1 MRSGGRPGAA
11 GVSRVKPAPAPASR
25 GRCPPVRGARAGE
38 QRRGARPSPSG
49 WPAPR
54 RGAGLLLPRSLEA
67 AFVSPAEDSGTEG
80 RGSGRAEEPGRGGP
94 GPRVVALCGAE
105 MDVGKLGGGSSER
118 GASRSPAASA
128 GAGEEREEASS
139 PAGRGRRGDAG
150 WRCATCTGTSS
161 SAKQFNGP
169 DSSRTAFCS
178 CEANGCSAGS
188 FMRQSKV
195 NSEQL
200 NWSQSHRDLMMMIQE
215 MKRCLPEEK
224 RSSSKPSTI
233 NALNYALQCVQQIQD
248 LPHLTLD
255 FTKKMIKAL
264 NDRRVFQTDV
274 MTYSIEEL
282 VAVASEHTPKNTD
295 TFVAVFSLLSGRI
308 MHISEQ
314 AASILN
320 CKKKVLDSS
329 RFVELLVPQDVSV
342 FYTHTDQSHLPL
354 WNVESQ
360 TASLY
365 EYAQVKSFFCRIR
378 GGKDQEQ
385 ETCCYPF
392 RITPYL
398 VHVCTS
404 VHVDAE
410 SCCLALAEKIHSGYE
425 APRIPMDKRIFT
437 TTHTPGC
444 VFLEIDDRA
453 VPLLG
458 YLPQDLIG
466 TSILMYLHP
475 EDRPLMI
482 AIHRKILKFAGQP
495 PFEHLPIRFCT
506 QNGDYVILDTSW
518 SSFVNPW
525 SRKVVFI
532 IGRHKVRTSPLNEDV
547 FAARSK
553 ETSSVEKEIRELQG
567 QIYKLLLQP
576 VHSNV
581 SSGYGSLGSNGSYEH
596 YISIASSSDSN
607 GNCAEEIQEPMTLQQ
622 VCADVNRIKNLGQQ
636 LYIASRSKPQ
646 NGNEQAVSS
655 EMLGG
660 KRHTASCF
668 LQTLR
673 SDSTE
678 EPGNSFYDDSK
689 KTPHVPS
696 YQQINCVDSIIRYL
710 ESCNIPALK
719 RKCKSSANTSSSSSE
734 DDKQVQQSQQEVEA
748 LEDTAILSAVNSQT
762 TISADRE
769 ETLKDQA
776 TAGMVGAP
784 LADLTLSNKA
794 PSVVSVTS
802 QCSYSSTIVHVPH
815 PESVTTMEDA
825 TVGSEQ
831 IELLP
836 VNAQSLTV
844 VPEDLKPVGLTK
856 ETLSAHTQKEEQ
868 NYVDKFRQ
876 RILLSPFRTYLQQ
889 GSRSNNRHS
898 CGQGDSPSKQMSP
911 ASCKKG
917 KHGKFKRQKPQ
928 RQSSDS
934 HSSSK
939 NRNSLPCEK
948 RTIQKQSFSPSEV
961 SYLSSSSMNVLPPMG
976 LPVYSDPVSNFPASS
991 VGEELALHSLTPES
1005 MPSSQLCCEAQSCP
1019 ALYPPNVGTFMAV
1032 FFQSFPMCAQM
1043 PQYVFLPSPQYVY
1056 PPSSYPCTTLPPA
1069 PPPPAPSPIA
1079 LHSVDQPFPA
1089 SSVTSMEDQQEGQRD
1104 QALLLSSSRSSSPL
1118 QLNLLQEELPKPME
1132 LSISTA
1138 VKARAEAKCDNDPE
1152 DSGNSASH
1160 CASGEFTDHSLYEDS
1175 QSGTGSAASGSGSAL
1190 SGSLGSGSNETSGC
1204 GTGSGK
1210 SSKYFASN
1218 DSSEA
1223 SKEEKNQEPEGK
1235 GTAHKSK
1242 HESAW
1247 VMMDHTPERVLM
1259 TYQMPNRV
1267 KEEVLKED
1275 LEKLTVMRKQ
1285 QPWFTD
1291 GQKKELAEVH
1301 TWIRTQT
1308 VPLQISTQGC
1318 VTCDI
1323 REASCG
1329 AAMADD
1335 NMENKGKSP
1344 PLLQH

>member
-1 MRSGGRPGAA
+1 
-11 GVSRVKPAPAPASR
+11 
-25 GRCPPVRGARAGE
+25 
-38 QRRGARPSPSG
+38 
-49 WPAPR
+49 
-54 RGAGLLLPRSLEA
+54 
-67 AFVSPAEDSGTEG
+67 
-80 RGSGRAEEPGRGGP
+80 
-94 GPRVVALCGAE
+94 
-105 MDVGKLGGGSSER
+105 
-118 GASRSPAASA
+118 
-128 GAGEEREEASS
+128 
-139 PAGRGRRGDAG
+139 
-150 WRCATCTGTSS
+150 
-161 SAKQFNGP
+161 
-169 DSSRTAFCS
+169 
-178 CEANGCSAGS
+178 
-188 FMRQSKV
+188 
-195 NSEQL
+195 
-200 NWSQSHRDLMMMIQE
+200 MMMIQE

-233 NALNYALQCVQQIQD
+233 SALNYALQCVQQVQANN
-248 LPHLTLD
+248 D
-255 FTKKMIKAL
+255 FFQAL
-264 NDRRVFQTDV
+264 NNRRVFQTDV

-295 TFVAVFSLLSGRI
+295 TFVAVFSLLSGR
-308 MHISEQ
+308 MVHISEQ

-354 WNVESQ
+354 WNMETQ
-360 TASLY
+360 AASLY

-378 GGKDQEQ
+378 GGKGQDQE
-385 ETCCYPF
+385 TRCYPF

-398 VHVCTS
+398 VHVCAS
-404 VHVDAE
+404 VHMDAE

-425 APRIPMDKRIFT
+425 GKSRDSTPRIPMDKRIFT

-482 AIHRKILKFAGQP
+482 ALHRKILKFAGQP

-553 ETSSVEKEIRELQG
+553 EMNSVEKEVRELQG

-596 YISIASSSDSN
+596 YISIASSSDSS
-607 GNCAEEIQEPMTLQQ
+607 GNCTEEITEPMTLQQ

-646 NGNEQAVSS
+646 NGNEPAVSS
-655 EMLGG
+655 EVLGG
-660 KRHTASCF
+660 KRHAASCF
-668 LQTLR
+668 LQSLR

-678 EPGNSFYDDSK
+678 EPGNAFYDDAK
-689 KTPHVPS
+689 KTPRVPS

-710 ESCNIPALK
+710 ESCSIPALK

-734 DDKQVQQSQQEVEA
+734 DGKQVQEIHQEVKA
-748 LEDTAILSAVNSQT
+748 LEVNSQT
-762 TISADRE
+762 PISVDGE
-769 ETLKDQA
+769 ETLRDQA
-776 TAGMVGAP
+776 TAGVAGAP
-784 LADLTLSNKA
+784 LADLALSTKA
-794 PSVVSVTS
+794 LSVVSVTS

-815 PESVTTMEDA
+815 PESEVTTMEDT

-831 IELLP
+831 IELPP
-836 VNAQSLTV
+836 VNAQNPTV
-844 VPEDLKPVGLTK
+844 VPEGFKPVGLTK

-876 RILLSPFRTYLQQ
+876 RILLSPFKTYLQQ
-889 GSRSNNRHS
+889 GSRSNNGHS
-898 CGQGDSPSKQMSP
+898 CGQGESPSKQMSP
-911 ASCKKG
+911 ATCKKG

-928 RQSSDS
+928 RQPSDS

-948 RTIQKQSFSPSEV
+948 RTIHKQSFSPSEV
-961 SYLSSSSMNVLPPMG
+961 AYLSSSSMNVLPPMG
-976 LPVYSDPVSNFPASS
+976 FPGCPDPLSSFPTSS
-991 VGEELALHSLTPES
+991 VGEELPMRSLKPES
-1005 MPSSQLCCEAQSCP
+1005 MFFSDLCCEGQSCQP
-1019 ALYPPNVGTFMAV
+1019 LHPPNIGTLMAV
-1032 FFQSFPMCAQM
+1032 FFQSFPMYAQV
-1043 PQYVFLPSPQYVY
+1043 PQYIFLPSPQYIY
-1056 PPSSYPCTTLPPA
+1056 SPYSCPCTTQPPA
-1069 PPPPAPSPIA
+1069 PTPAPSPVA
-1079 LHSVDQPFPA
+1079 PRSMDQPFLAAPA
-1089 SSVTSMEDQQEGQRD
+1089 TAVEAQHDP
-1104 QALLLSSSRSSSPL
+1104 ALLLSSSRSSSPL

-1132 LSISTA
+1132 LSVSTGG
-1138 VKARAEAKCDNDPE
+1138 KARAEAKCNNDLE

-1160 CASGEFTDHSLYEDS
+1160 CAPSEFTDRSLYEGS
-1175 QSGTGSAASGSGSAL
+1175 QSGTGSAASGSRSAL
-1190 SGSLGSGSNETSGC
+1190 SGSLGSCSNETSAC
-1204 GTGSGK
+1204 GT
-1210 SSKYFASN
+1210 
-1218 DSSEA
+1218 
-1223 SKEEKNQEPEGK
+1223 EEKTQEAEEK

-1247 VMMDHTPERVLM
+1247 VMMDHAPERDVM
-1259 TYQMPNRV
+1259 TYQMPDRI

-1275 LEKLTVMRKQ
+1275 LEKLTVMQKQ

-1301 TWIRTQT
+1301 TWIQTQT
-1308 VPLQISTQGC
+1308 VPPQISTQGC
-1318 VTCDI
+1318 VTCDV
-1323 REASCG
+1323 REASCE
-1329 AAMADD
+1329 AAVADD
-1335 NMENKGKSP
+1335 NVENKGKMP
-1344 PLLQH
+1344 PLL

>member
-1 MRSGGRPGAA
+1 
-11 GVSRVKPAPAPASR
+11 
-25 GRCPPVRGARAGE
+25 
-38 QRRGARPSPSG
+38 
-49 WPAPR
+49 
-54 RGAGLLLPRSLEA
+54 
-67 AFVSPAEDSGTEG
+67 
-80 RGSGRAEEPGRGGP
+80 
-94 GPRVVALCGAE
+94 
-105 MDVGKLGGGSSER
+105 
-118 GASRSPAASA
+118 
-128 GAGEEREEASS
+128 
-139 PAGRGRRGDAG
+139 
-150 WRCATCTGTSS
+150 
-161 SAKQFNGP
+161 
-169 DSSRTAFCS
+169 
-178 CEANGCSAGS
+178 
-188 FMRQSKV
+188 
-195 NSEQL
+195 
-200 NWSQSHRDLMMMIQE
+200 MMMIQE

-233 NALNYALQCVQQIQD
+233 SALNYALQCVQQVRANN
-248 LPHLTLD
+248 D
-255 FTKKMIKAL
+255 FFQAL
-264 NDRRVFQTDV
+264 SDRRMFQTDV

-282 VAVASEHTPKNTD
+282 VAVASEHTSKNTVRNSDTLKEFVTCCFTLCLVSVHRFVEIEPVKLKKPLSFRQTGLVSLNIDQDYFLSVLTRCPTAD

-308 MHISEQ
+308 VHISEQ

-354 WNVESQ
+354 WSMESQ

-385 ETCCYPF
+385 EMRCYPF

-458 YLPQDLIG
+458 YLPQVIG
-466 TSILMYLHP
+466 TSILCNLHP
-475 EDRPLMI
+475 EDRALMI
-482 AIHRKILKFAGQP
+482 AIHRKILKFAGP
-495 PFEHLPIRFCT
+495 PFEHLPISFCT

-547 FAARSK
+547 FVARSK
-553 ETSSVEKEIRELQG
+553 ETSTVEKEIRECKDK
-567 QIYKLLLQP
+567 IYKVLLQP

-607 GNCAEEIQEPMTLQQ
+607 GNCAEEIQEPITLQQ

-646 NGNEQAVSS
+646 NKNEQAVSS
-655 EMLGG
+655 EVLGG
-660 KRHTASCF
+660 KRHTAPCF

-673 SDSTE
+673 TDSTK
-678 EPGNSFYDDSK
+678 EPGKAFYSVSK
-689 KTPHVPS
+689 KTPRVPS

-710 ESCNIPALK
+710 ESCSIPALK

-734 DDKQVQQSQQEVEA
+734 DDKQVQQSQQKAEA
-748 LEDTAILSAVNSQT
+748 LEAVNSQT
-762 TISADRE
+762 PAAADGE
-769 ETLKDQA
+769 AVLKDQT

-784 LADLTLSNKA
+784 LADLALSDKA

-802 QCSYSSTIVHVPH
+802 QCSYSSTIVHVPR
-815 PESVTTMEDA
+815 PESEVTTMEDT

-831 IELLP
+831 IELPP
-836 VNAQSLTV
+836 VNIRSLTV

-889 GSRSNNRHS
+889 GSRSNNEHS
-898 CGQGDSPSKQMSP
+898 CGQGDCSSKQMSP
-911 ASCKKG
+911 TSCKKG

-928 RQSSDS
+928 RQSSDR

-939 NRNSLPCEK
+939 NGNSLPCEK

-961 SYLSSSSMNVLPPMG
+961 SYLSSSSMNVVPPMG
-976 LPVYSDPVSNFPASS
+976 FPLYSDPLSSFPASS
-991 VGEELALHSLTPES
+991 VGGDHARHSLRPES
-1005 MPSSQLCCEAQSCP
+1005 LSLSQLRCEAQSCP
-1019 ALYPPNVGTFMAV
+1019 ALYPPNTGTLMAV
-1032 FFQSFPMCAQM
+1032 FFQSFPLYAQM

-1056 PPSSYPCTTLPPA
+1056 PPSSYSCTTLPSA
-1069 PPPPAPSPIA
+1069 PPPSAPSPIA
-1079 LHSVDQPFPA
+1079 PHFVDQPFPA
-1089 SSVTSMEDQQEGQRD
+1089 SSATSLENQQERQRD

-1132 LSISTA
+1132 LSISTD
-1138 VKARAEAKCDNDPE
+1138 VKAHADSNCHNDPE

-1160 CASGEFTDHSLYEDS
+1160 CTSSEFTDHLLYEDS

-1190 SGSLGSGSNETSGC
+1190 SGSLGSGSNETFGY
-1204 GTGSGK
+1204 GTADSGK

-1223 SKEEKNQEPEGK
+1223 SKEKNQKAEEK

-1247 VMMDHTPERVLM
+1247 VMMDHTPEEVLM
-1259 TYQMPNRV
+1259 TYQMPNRI

-1275 LEKLTVMRKQ
+1275 LEKLAVMRKQ

-1291 GQKKELAEVH
+1291 RQKKELAEVH

-1308 VPLQISTQGC
+1308 VPLQISTQG
-1318 VTCDI
+1318 
-1323 REASCG
+1323 
-1329 AAMADD
+1329 
-1335 NMENKGKSP
+1335 
-1344 PLLQH
+1344 L

>member
-1 MRSGGRPGAA
+1 MD
-11 GVSRVKPAPAPASR
+11 
-25 GRCPPVRGARAGE
+25 
-38 QRRGARPSPSG
+38 
-49 WPAPR
+49 
-54 RGAGLLLPRSLEA
+54 
-67 AFVSPAEDSGTEG
+67 AEHS
-80 RGSGRAEEPGRGGP
+80 AGP
-94 GPRVVALCGAE
+94 GPGA
-105 MDVGKLGGGSSER
+105 GGSR
-118 GASRSPAASA
+118 CAAS
-128 GAGEEREEASS
+128 
-139 PAGRGRRGDAG
+139 
-150 WRCATCTGTSS
+150 TGTGPGGTELHSPQS
-161 SAKQFNGP
+161 GEGSA
-169 DSSRTAFCS
+169 
-178 CEANGCSAGS
+178 AGKAS
-188 FMRQSKV
+188 
-195 NSEQL
+195 SEQL

-233 NALNYALQCVQQIQD
+233 SALNYALQCVQQVQANN
-248 LPHLTLD
+248 D
-255 FTKKMIKAL
+255 FFQAL

-274 MTYSIEEL
+274 VTYSIEEL

-308 MHISEQ
+308 VHISEQ

-342 FYTHTDQSHLPL
+342 FYTHTDHSHLPL
-354 WNVESQ
+354 WNMESQ

-378 GGKDQEQ
+378 SFDYVGIMSKNIFSKVHTRLKGGKDQEQ
-385 ETCCYPF
+385 EPRSYPF

-444 VFLEIDDRA
+444 VFLDIDDRA

-607 GNCAEEIQEPMTLQQ
+607 GNCAEETQEPMTLQQ

-655 EMLGG
+655 EVPAG

-678 EPGNSFYDDSK
+678 EPGNTFYDDPK
-689 KTPHVPS
+689 KTPHIPS

-734 DDKQVQQSQQEVEA
+734 DDKQVQQGQQEIQA
-748 LEDTAILSAVNSQT
+748 LEDPAMLSAVKSHT
-762 TISADRE
+762 PISAGLE
-769 ETLKDQA
+769 EALKDQR

-815 PESVTTMEDA
+815 PESEVTTMEDTA
-825 TVGSEQ
+825 VGSEQ
-831 IELLP
+831 IEVPP
-836 VNAQSLTV
+836 VNTQSLAV
-844 VPEDLKPVGLTK
+844 LPEELKPVGLTK

-876 RILLSPFRTYLQQ
+876 KVLLSPFRTYLQQ
-889 GSRSNNRHS
+889 GSRSNNRHF
-898 CGQGDSPSKQMSP
+898 CGQDFPSKQMSP

-928 RQSSDS
+928 RQSSAG

-948 RTIQKQSFSPSEV
+948 TTVQKQPFSPSEV
-961 SYLSSSSMNVLPPMG
+961 SYLSSSSLNVHPATG
-976 LPVYSDPVSNFPASS
+976 LPVYLDPLSRFPASS
-991 VGEELALHSLTPES
+991 AANGLALHSLQPQS
-1005 MPSSQLCCEAQSCP
+1005 MSSSQLCCVAQSCP
-1019 ALYPPNVGTFMAV
+1019 ALYPPNIGTFMAV
-1032 FFQSFPMCAQM
+1032 FFQSFPMYVQM
-1043 PQYVFLPSPQYVY
+1043 PQKVFLPNAQSVY
-1056 PPSSYPCTTLPPA
+1056 PPSSYPCTAPPA
-1069 PPPPAPSPIA
+1069 PPPSAPSPLA
-1079 LHSVDQPFPA
+1079 PHSVDQPFPA
-1089 SSVTSMEDQQEGQRD
+1089 SSHVSVEDPQEGQCD

-1132 LSISTA
+1132 LSSSA
-1138 VKARAEAKCDNDPE
+1138 DVKPHPEDKCDNDPE
-1152 DSGNSASH
+1152 DSGNSA
-1160 CASGEFTDHSLYEDS
+1160 AREFPDHSLYEDS
-1175 QSGTGSAASGSGSAL
+1175 QLSSGSAASGSGSAL
-1190 SGSLGSGSNETSGC
+1190 SCSLGSSFNETSGG
-1204 GTGSGK
+1204 GTDSERSRK
-1210 SSKYFASN
+1210 HFASN
-1218 DSSEA
+1218 YSSET
-1223 SKEEKNQEPEGK
+1223 SKEERNQEAEVK
-1235 GTAHKSK
+1235 GTASKLK

-1247 VMMDHTPERVLM
+1247 VMMDHTPERLLM
-1259 TYQMPNRV
+1259 NYQMPNRIQ
-1267 KEEVLKED
+1267 EEVLKQD
-1275 LEKLTVMRKQ
+1275 LEKLAVMQKQ

-1291 GQKKELAEVH
+1291 GQKQELAEVH

-1318 VTCDI
+1318 VTCDN
-1323 REASCG
+1323 REAHCE
-1329 AAMADD
+1329 AVLPDD
-1335 NMENKGKSP
+1335 NMENKGKP
-1344 PLLQH
+1344 PPVLQR

>member
-1 MRSGGRPGAA
+1 MDASERRGGSAEHGAA
-11 GVSRVKPAPAPASR
+11 GA
-25 GRCPPVRGARAGE
+25 
-38 QRRGARPSPSG
+38 
-49 WPAPR
+49 W
-54 RGAGLLLPRSLEA
+54 
-67 AFVSPAEDSGTEG
+67 
-80 RGSGRAEEPGRGGP
+80 
-94 GPRVVALCGAE
+94 
-105 MDVGKLGGGSSER
+105 
-118 GASRSPAASA
+118 A
-128 GAGEEREEASS
+128 GAGREAAAA
-139 PAGRGRRGDAG
+139 PGGAAGA
-150 WRCATCTGTSS
+150 RCAAC
-161 SAKQFNGP
+161 
-169 DSSRTAFCS
+169 
-178 CEANGCSAGS
+178 AGS
-188 FMRQSKV
+188 GPGGTELHSPESGGKKA

-200 NWSQSHRDLMMMIQE
+200 NWSQSHRDMMMMIQE

-224 RSSSKPSTI
+224 RSSNKPSTI
-233 NALNYALQCVQQIQD
+233 SALNYALQCVQQVQANN
-248 LPHLTLD
+248 D
-255 FTKKMIKAL
+255 FFQAL
-264 NDRRVFQTDV
+264 NDRRVFQADV
-274 MTYSIEEL
+274 VTYSIEEL

-308 MHISEQ
+308 VHISEQ

-354 WNVESQ
+354 WNMESQ
-360 TASLY
+360 TASPY

-385 ETCCYPF
+385 EARCYPF

-444 VFLEIDDRA
+444 VFLDIDDRA

-482 AIHRKILKFAGQP
+482 TIHRKILKFAGQP

-547 FAARSK
+547 FAPRSK

-581 SSGYGSLGSNGSYEH
+581 SSGYGSLGSSGSYEH

-607 GNCAEEIQEPMTLQQ
+607 GNCAEETQEPMTLQQ

-646 NGNEQAVSS
+646 KANEQVVSS
-655 EMLGG
+655 EVLGG
-660 KRHTASCF
+660 KRHPASCF

-673 SDSTE
+673 GDSR
-678 EPGNSFYDDSK
+678 EPGNAFYDDPK

-710 ESCNIPALK
+710 ESCSIPALK

-734 DDKQVQQSQQEVEA
+734 DDKQVQQSQQEVRA
-748 LEDTAILSAVNSQT
+748 LE
-762 TISADRE
+762 E
-769 ETLKDQA
+769 
-776 TAGMVGAP
+776 
-784 LADLTLSNKA
+784 
-794 PSVVSVTS
+794 
-802 QCSYSSTIVHVPH
+802 
-815 PESVTTMEDA
+815 VTTMEDA
-825 TVGSEQ
+825 AVGSEQ
-831 IELLP
+831 IELPP
-836 VNAQSLTV
+836 VNAQSLPV
-844 VPEDLKPVGLTK
+844 LPEDLKPVGLTK

-876 RILLSPFRTYLQQ
+876 RVLLSPFRTYLQQ
-889 GSRSNNRHS
+889 GSGSNNRHS

-911 ASCKKG
+911 ANCKKG

-928 RQSSDS
+928 RQCSDS

-948 RTIQKQSFSPSEV
+948 RANQKQLFSPSEV
-961 SYLSSSSMNVLPPMG
+961 SYLSSSSLNVHPPVG
-976 LPVYSDPVSNFPASS
+976 FPAYLNPVSTFPASS
-991 VGEELALHSLTPES
+991 GGEQLALRSSQPQS
-1005 MPSSQLCCEAQSCP
+1005 MSSSQLCCGPQSYP
-1019 ALYPPNVGTFMAV
+1019 VFYPPNIGTFMAV
-1032 FFQSFPMCAQM
+1032 FFQGFPMYAQM
-1043 PQYVFLPSPQYVY
+1043 PQHVFLPGPQCVY

-1069 PPPPAPSPIA
+1069 PPPRAPSPVA
-1079 LHSVDQPFPA
+1079 PRSVDQPFPA
-1089 SSVTSMEDQQEGQRD
+1089 SPHSFVEDQQEGQCD

-1132 LSISTA
+1132 LSISA
-1138 VKARAEAKCDNDPE
+1138 DVKPHAEDKHDNDPE
-1152 DSGNSASH
+1152 DNGKTA
-1160 CASGEFTDHSLYEDS
+1160 ALEFPDHSLYKDS
-1175 QSGTGSAASGSGSAL
+1175 QLGSGSAASGSGSAL
-1190 SGSLGSGSNETSGC
+1190 SGSLGSSFNETSGH
-1204 GTGSGK
+1204 GTAGSGK

-1218 DSSEA
+1218 YSSGA
-1223 SKEEKNQEPEGK
+1223 SKEEENQEAEEK
-1235 GTAHKSK
+1235 GTAYKSK

-1247 VMMDHTPERVLM
+1247 VKMDHTPERFLM
-1259 TYQMPNRV
+1259 NYQMPNRI
-1267 KEEVLKED
+1267 KEEVLKQD
-1275 LEKLTVMRKQ
+1275 LEKLAVMQKQ

-1301 TWIRTQT
+1301 SWIRTQT

-1318 VTCDI
+1318 VTCDS
-1323 REASCG
+1323 REGSCE
-1329 AAMADD
+1329 AAVADD
-1335 NMENKGKSP
+1335 SMENKEEP
-1344 PLLQH
+1344 R

>member
-1 MRSGGRPGAA
+1 MI
-11 GVSRVKPAPAPASR
+11 
-25 GRCPPVRGARAGE
+25 
-38 QRRGARPSPSG
+38 
-49 WPAPR
+49 
-54 RGAGLLLPRSLEA
+54 
-67 AFVSPAEDSGTEG
+67 
-80 RGSGRAEEPGRGGP
+80 
-94 GPRVVALCGAE
+94 
-105 MDVGKLGGGSSER
+105 
-118 GASRSPAASA
+118 
-128 GAGEEREEASS
+128 
-139 PAGRGRRGDAG
+139 
-150 WRCATCTGTSS
+150 
-161 SAKQFNGP
+161 
-169 DSSRTAFCS
+169 
-178 CEANGCSAGS
+178 
-188 FMRQSKV
+188 
-195 NSEQL
+195 
-200 NWSQSHRDLMMMIQE
+200 MIQE

-233 NALNYALQCVQQIQD
+233 SALNYALQCVQQVQANN
-248 LPHLTLD
+248 D
-255 FTKKMIKAL
+255 FFQAL
-264 NDRRVFQTDV
+264 NDRRVFQTEV
-274 MTYSIEEL
+274 VTYSVEEL

-308 MHISEQ
+308 VHISEQ

-354 WNVESQ
+354 WNMESQ

-378 GGKDQEQ
+378 QVHYYIFLGGKDQEQ
-385 ETCCYPF
+385 ETRCYPF

-410 SCCLALAEKIHSGYE
+410 SCCLALVEKIHSGYE
-425 APRIPMDKRIFT
+425 GKSGDSSPRIPMDKRIFT

-525 SRKVVFI
+525 SRKVAFI

-581 SSGYGSLGSNGSYEH
+581 SSGYGSLGSSGSYEH

-607 GNCAEEIQEPMTLQQ
+607 GNCAEETQEPMTLQQ

-660 KRHTASCF
+660 KRHTAPCF
-668 LQTLR
+668 LQTRR

-678 EPGNSFYDDSK
+678 EPGNAFYDSK
-689 KTPHVPS
+689 KTPRVPS

-710 ESCNIPALK
+710 ESYSIPALK
-719 RKCKSSANTSSSSSE
+719 RKCKSSANTSSSSSSE
-734 DDKQVQQSQQEVEA
+734 GDKRVQQRQQAAEA
-748 LEDTAILSAVNSQT
+748 LEA
-762 TISADRE
+762 SADRR
-769 ETLKDQA
+769 ETLKDQT

-815 PESVTTMEDA
+815 PESEVTTMEDT

-831 IELLP
+831 IELPP
-836 VNAQSLTV
+836 VNAPTLAM

-889 GSRSNNRHS
+889 GSRSDNGHS
-898 CGQGDSPSKQMSP
+898 CGQGDFPSKQMSP

-928 RQSSDS
+928 RQSSDGR
-934 HSSSK
+934 SSSK

-948 RTIQKQSFSPSEV
+948 RTMQKQSFSPSEV
-961 SYLSSSSMNVLPPMG
+961 SCLSSSSMNGLPPMG
-976 LPVYSDPVSNFPASS
+976 LPVCSDPLSSFPASS
-991 VGEELALHSLTPES
+991 VGEEVAFQSFKPES
-1005 MPSSQLCCEAQSCP
+1005 MLSSQLCCEAQSCP
-1019 ALYPPNVGTFMAV
+1019 ALYPPNIGMFMAV
-1032 FFQSFPMCAQM
+1032 FFQSFPMYTPM

-1056 PPSSYPCTTLPPA
+1056 PPCSYPCTTLPPA
-1069 PPPPAPSPIA
+1069 PPPAPSPIA
-1079 LHSVDQPFPA
+1079 PLSVDQAFPA
-1089 SSVTSMEDQQEGQRD
+1089 PSATSMEDQQEGPHD

-1118 QLNLLQEELPKPME
+1118 QLNLLQEELPKPMD
-1132 LSISTA
+1132 LSISTD

-1160 CASGEFTDHSLYEDS
+1160 RASSEFTDRSLYKDS
-1175 QSGTGSAASGSGSAL
+1175 QSGTSSAASGSGSAL
-1190 SGSLGSGSNETSGC
+1190 SGSLGSGSNENSGC
-1204 GTGSGK
+1204 GT
-1210 SSKYFASN
+1210 
-1218 DSSEA
+1218 
-1223 SKEEKNQEPEGK
+1223 EEKSQEAGEK
-1235 GTAHKSK
+1235 GTAHKSQR
-1242 HESAW
+1242 ESAW
-1247 VMMDHTPERVLM
+1247 TMMDHTPEQVLM
-1259 TYQMPNRV
+1259 TYQMPNRI

-1275 LEKLTVMRKQ
+1275 LEKLTVMQKQ

-1323 REASCG
+1323 REASCE
-1329 AAMADD
+1329 AAMTDD

-1344 PLLQH
+1344 PLL

>member
-1 MRSGGRPGAA
+1 
-11 GVSRVKPAPAPASR
+11 
-25 GRCPPVRGARAGE
+25 
-38 QRRGARPSPSG
+38 
-49 WPAPR
+49 
-54 RGAGLLLPRSLEA
+54 
-67 AFVSPAEDSGTEG
+67 
-80 RGSGRAEEPGRGGP
+80 
-94 GPRVVALCGAE
+94 
-105 MDVGKLGGGSSER
+105 
-118 GASRSPAASA
+118 
-128 GAGEEREEASS
+128 
-139 PAGRGRRGDAG
+139 
-150 WRCATCTGTSS
+150 
-161 SAKQFNGP
+161 
-169 DSSRTAFCS
+169 
-178 CEANGCSAGS
+178 
-188 FMRQSKV
+188 
-195 NSEQL
+195 
-200 NWSQSHRDLMMMIQE
+200 MMMIQE

-224 RSSSKPSTI
+224 RSSNKPRTI
-233 NALNYALQCVQQIQD
+233 SALNYALQCVQQVQANN
-248 LPHLTLD
+248 D
-255 FTKKMIKAL
+255 FFQAL
-264 NDRRVFQTDV
+264 NDRRVFQADV

-308 MHISEQ
+308 VHISEQ

-320 CKKKVLDSS
+320 YKKKVLDSS

-342 FYTHTDQSHLPL
+342 FYTHTEQSHLPL
-354 WNVESQ
+354 WNMERQ
-360 TASLY
+360 TASEPYNWCIQSILL
-365 EYAQVKSFFCRIR
+365 FLR

-385 ETCCYPF
+385 GMRCYPF

-425 APRIPMDKRIFT
+425 GKLGDSTPRIPMDKRIFT

-444 VFLEIDDRA
+444 VFLDIDDRA

-475 EDRPLMI
+475 EDRPLMV
-482 AIHRKILKFAGQP
+482 AVHRKILKFAGQP

-506 QNGDYVILDTSW
+506 QNGDYVTLDTSW

-553 ETSSVEKEIRELQG
+553 ETSSVEKDVRELQG

-646 NGNEQAVSS
+646 NGNEQDVSS

-660 KRHTASCF
+660 KLMHTASCF

-673 SDSTE
+673 SGCTD
-678 EPGNSFYDDSK
+678 EPGSTFYDDSK
-689 KTPHVPS
+689 KTPRVPS
-696 YQQINCVDSIIRYL
+696 YQQISCVDSIIRYL
-710 ESCNIPALK
+710 ESCTIPALK

-734 DDKQVQQSQQEVEA
+734 DDKQAHQSQQKVKA
-748 LEDTAILSAVNSQT
+748 LEV
-762 TISADRE
+762 SADGE
-769 ETLKDQA
+769 EMLKDQ
-776 TAGMVGAP
+776 TPAGMGRAP

-815 PESVTTMEDA
+815 PESEVTTMEDTTA
-825 TVGSEQ
+825 GSEQ
-831 IELLP
+831 IELPP
-836 VNAQSLTV
+836 VNGQRLTV

-856 ETLSAHTQKEEQ
+856 ETLSAHAQMEEQ

-889 GSRSNNRHS
+889 GSRSINGHS
-898 CGQGDSPSKQMSP
+898 CGEGNSPSKQMGP

-917 KHGKFKRQKPQ
+917 KHGKYKRQKPL

-934 HSSSK
+934 HTSSK

-961 SYLSSSSMNVLPPMG
+961 SCLSSSSVNVPHPVRF
-976 LPVYSDPVSNFPASS
+976 PVYSDT
-991 VGEELALHSLTPES
+991 VGEELARQKPES
-1005 MPSSQLCCEAQSCP
+1005 MSSSQLCCEEQSCP
-1019 ALYPPNVGTFMAV
+1019 ALYPPNIGTFMAV
-1032 FFQSFPMCAQM
+1032 LFQSFPVCAQM
-1043 PQYVFLPSPQYVY
+1043 PHCVFIPSPQYVY
-1056 PPSSYPCTTLPPA
+1056 PSSSYPFTTLPPA
-1069 PPPPAPSPIA
+1069 PPPSAPSPIA
-1079 LHSVDQPFPA
+1079 PHSMDQPIPA
-1089 SSVTSMEDQQEGQRD
+1089 SSATPFEDQQEGQHH

-1132 LSISTA
+1132 LSISTD
-1138 VKARAEAKCDNDPE
+1138 VKAHIEAKCDNNPE
-1152 DSGNSASH
+1152 DSGNSASN
-1160 CASGEFTDHSLYEDS
+1160 CASSEFTDHSVYEDS

-1190 SGSLGSGSNETSGC
+1190 PASLGSGSNETSG
-1204 GTGSGK
+1204 S
-1210 SSKYFASN
+1210 
-1218 DSSEA
+1218 
-1223 SKEEKNQEPEGK
+1223 SKEEKNKEVEEK

-1247 VMMDHTPERVLM
+1247 VMMDRTPERVLM
-1259 TYQMPNRV
+1259 TYQMPNRI

-1275 LEKLTVMRKQ
+1275 LQKLTVMQKQ
-1285 QPWFTD
+1285 QPWFTE

-1318 VTCDI
+1318 VTCDV
-1323 REASCG
+1323 REASCES
-1329 AAMADD
+1329 AVADD
-1335 NMENKGKSP
+1335 NMENKGKAPS
-1344 PLLQH
+1344 LL

>member
-1 MRSGGRPGAA
+1 I
-11 GVSRVKPAPAPASR
+11 
-25 GRCPPVRGARAGE
+25 
-38 QRRGARPSPSG
+38 
-49 WPAPR
+49 
-54 RGAGLLLPRSLEA
+54 
-67 AFVSPAEDSGTEG
+67 
-80 RGSGRAEEPGRGGP
+80 
-94 GPRVVALCGAE
+94 
-105 MDVGKLGGGSSER
+105 
-118 GASRSPAASA
+118 
-128 GAGEEREEASS
+128 
-139 PAGRGRRGDAG
+139 
-150 WRCATCTGTSS
+150 
-161 SAKQFNGP
+161 
-169 DSSRTAFCS
+169 
-178 CEANGCSAGS
+178 
-188 FMRQSKV
+188 
-195 NSEQL
+195 
-200 NWSQSHRDLMMMIQE
+200 MMIQE

-224 RSSSKPSTI
+224 RTSSKPSTI
-233 NALNYALQCVQQIQD
+233 SALNYALQCVQQVQANN
-248 LPHLTLD
+248 D
-255 FTKKMIKAL
+255 FFQAL

-274 MTYSIEEL
+274 VKYSIEEL

-308 MHISEQ
+308 VHISEQ

-342 FYTHTDQSHLPL
+342 FYTHTDHSHLPL
-354 WNVESQ
+354 WNMESQ
-360 TASLY
+360 TALVQSMWVLEAVHESLLL
-365 EYAQVKSFFCRIR
+365 FLR

-385 ETCCYPF
+385 ERRCYPF

-404 VHVDAE
+404 VHLDAE

-425 APRIPMDKRIFT
+425 GKSGDSTPRIPMDKRIFT

-444 VFLEIDDRA
+444 VFLDIDDRA

-482 AIHRKILKFAGQP
+482 TIHRKILKFAGQP

-525 SRKVVFI
+525 SRKVVFV

-547 FAARSK
+547 FAARSR
-553 ETSSVEKEIRELQG
+553 EMSIVEKEIRELQG

-581 SSGYGSLGSNGSYEH
+581 SSGYGSLGSSGSYEH

-646 NGNEQAVSS
+646 NGNEQTVSS
-655 EMLGG
+655 EVLGG
-660 KRHTASCF
+660 KFRHTASCF
-668 LQTLR
+668 LRTLR

-678 EPGNSFYDDSK
+678 EPGNTFYDDPK
-689 KTPHVPS
+689 KTPHIPS

-734 DDKQVQQSQQEVEA
+734 DDRQVQQSHQEVQA
-748 LEDTAILSAVNSQT
+748 LEVSAGL
-762 TISADRE
+762 E
-769 ETLKDQA
+769 EALKDQR
-776 TAGMVGAP
+776 TAGMMGAP

-794 PSVVSVTS
+794 PSVSVSS

-815 PESVTTMEDA
+815 PESEVTTMEDTA
-825 TVGSEQ
+825 VGSEQ

-836 VNAQSLTV
+836 VNAQSLAV
-844 VPEDLKPVGLTK
+844 LPEDLKPVGLTK

-948 RTIQKQSFSPSEV
+948 RTIQKQLFSPSKV
-961 SYLSSSSMNVLPPMG
+961 SYLSSSSLNVRPPIG
-976 LPVYSDPVSNFPASS
+976 FPIYLDPLSSSPASS
-991 VGEELALHSLTPES
+991 TGEELALRSLQPES
-1005 MPSSQLCCEAQSCP
+1005 MSSSQLCCEAQPCP
-1019 ALYPPNVGTFMAV
+1019 AFYPPNIGTFMAV
-1032 FFQSFPMCAQM
+1032 FFQSFPTYIQV
-1043 PQYVFLPSPQYVY
+1043 PQNIFLPSPQCVY
-1056 PPSSYPCTTLPPA
+1056 PPSLYPCTTLPPA
-1069 PPPPAPSPIA
+1069 QPSAPSPITP
-1079 LHSVDQPFPA
+1079 HSVDQPFPA
-1089 SSVTSMEDQQEGQRD
+1089 SSHTFMEDQQEGQCD

-1132 LSISTA
+1132 LSVSA
-1138 VKARAEAKCDNDPE
+1138 DVKPHAEDKCDNGAE
-1152 DSGNSASH
+1152 DRGNSAS
-1160 CASGEFTDHSLYEDS
+1160 GEFPDHSLYEDS
-1175 QSGTGSAASGSGSAL
+1175 QLGSGSAASGSGSAL
-1190 SGSLGSGSNETSGC
+1190 SDSLGSSFNETSGC
-1204 GTGSGK
+1204 GT
-1210 SSKYFASN
+1210 
-1218 DSSEA
+1218 
-1223 SKEEKNQEPEGK
+1223 EERNQEAEEK
-1235 GTAHKSK
+1235 GTAYKLK

-1247 VMMDHTPERVLM
+1247 VMMDHTPEQVLM
-1259 TYQMPNRV
+1259 NYQIPNRI
-1267 KEEVLKED
+1267 KEEVLKQD
-1275 LEKLTVMRKQ
+1275 LEKLVVMQKQ

-1291 GQKKELAEVH
+1291 GQKQELAEVH

-1318 VTCDI
+1318 VTCDS
-1323 REASCG
+1323 REANG
-1329 AAMADD
+1329 EAEVAE
-1335 NMENKGKSP
+1335 NMENKGKP
-1344 PLLQH
+1344 PSLL

>member
-1 MRSGGRPGAA
+1 MDAA
-11 GVSRVKPAPAPASR
+11 GP
-25 GRCPPVRGARAGE
+25 
-38 QRRGARPSPSG
+38 
-49 WPAPR
+49 
-54 RGAGLLLPRSLEA
+54 
-67 AFVSPAEDSGTEG
+67 
-80 RGSGRAEEPGRGGP
+80 
-94 GPRVVALCGAE
+94 
-105 MDVGKLGGGSSER
+105 
-118 GASRSPAASA
+118 
-128 GAGEEREEASS
+128 EREEAAGPGQRRRAAGS
-139 PAGRGRRGDAG
+139 PAALRSSGGERLDAPRSG
-150 WRCATCTGTSS
+150 GT
-161 SAKQFNGP
+161 
-169 DSSRTAFCS
+169 DFCS
-178 CEANGCSAGS
+178 RELNGCSAET
-188 FMRQSKV
+188 FVRQSKV
-195 NSEQL
+195 PSERL
-200 NWSQSHRDLMMMIQE
+200 NWNQSHRDLMFMIQE

-233 NALNYALQCVQQIQD
+233 SALNYALQCVQQVQANN
-248 LPHLTLD
+248 D
-255 FTKKMIKAL
+255 FFQAL

-282 VAVASEHTPKNTD
+282 VAGASEHTPKNTD
-295 TFVAVFSLLSGRI
+295 TFVAVFSLLSGR
-308 MHISEQ
+308 MVHISEQ

-354 WNVESQ
+354 WSTESR

-378 GGKDQEQ
+378 GGKDQKQ
-385 ETCCYPF
+385 ETRYYPF

-404 VHVDAE
+404 IHVDAE

-475 EDRPLMI
+475 EDRPSMI
-482 AIHRKILKFAGQP
+482 AIHRKILKFAGQS

-607 GNCAEEIQEPMTLQQ
+607 GNCAEEIQEPTTLQQ

-646 NGNEQAVSS
+646 NGHEEAASS
-655 EMLGG
+655 EVLGG

-673 SDSTE
+673 GDSTE
-678 EPGNSFYDDSK
+678 EPGNAFYADSK
-689 KTPHVPS
+689 KTPRVPS
-696 YQQINCVDSIIRYL
+696 YQQINCVDTIIRYL
-710 ESCNIPALK
+710 ESCSIPALK
-719 RKCKSSANTSSSSSE
+719 RKCKYSANASSSSSE
-734 DDKQVQQSQQEVEA
+734 DDKQVQQNQQEVEA
-748 LEDTAILSAVNSQT
+748 LEDTAMLSAVNSLT
-762 TISADRE
+762 PISADRE
-769 ETLKDQA
+769 EMLKDQA
-776 TAGMVGAP
+776 AAGVVGAP
-784 LADLTLSNKA
+784 LADLGLSTKA

-802 QCSYSSTIVHVPH
+802 QYSYSSTIVHVPH
-815 PESVTTMEDA
+815 PESVTTMED
-825 TVGSEQ
+825 TMLGNEQ
-831 IELLP
+831 TELP
-836 VNAQSLTV
+836 HVNAQSLTMA
-844 VPEDLKPVGLTK
+844 PEDLKPVGLTK

-889 GSRSNNRHS
+889 GNRSNNGHS

-948 RTIQKQSFSPSEV
+948 RTTQKQSFSPSEL
-961 SYLSSSSMNVLPPMG
+961 SCLSSSSVNVLPLVGFPACLDP
-976 LPVYSDPVSNFPASS
+976 LPTFPASS
-991 VGEELALHSLTPES
+991 LGEELALRWLQPES
-1005 MPSSQLCCEAQSCP
+1005 MPLSQQCCEAQSCP
-1019 ALYPPNVGTFMAV
+1019 ALYPPNVGMFMAV
-1032 FFQSFPMCAQM
+1032 FFQSFPLYAQM
-1043 PQYVFLPSPQYVY
+1043 PQYVFLPSPQSVY
-1056 PPSSYPCTTLPPA
+1056 PPSSYPCTMLPPA
-1069 PPPPAPSPIA
+1069 PPPAPSPITP
-1079 LHSVDQPFPA
+1079 HSLDQPLPA
-1089 SSVTSMEDQQEGQRD
+1089 SSASSMREQPEGQRD

-1132 LSISTA
+1132 LSVSTD
-1138 VKARAEAKCDNDPE
+1138 VKARAEAKRDNDLE
-1152 DSGNSASH
+1152 DSH
-1160 CASGEFTDHSLYEDS
+1160 CASSDLTDCWLYEDS
-1175 QSGTGSAASGSGSAL
+1175 RSGTGSAASGSGSAL
-1190 SGSLGSGSNETSGC
+1190 SGSLGSGSNKTSGC
-1204 GTGSGK
+1204 GTAGSGK
-1210 SSKYFASN
+1210 STKYFASN
-1218 DSSEA
+1218 DCSEA
-1223 SKEEKNQEPEGK
+1223 SKEEKNWEAGEK

-1242 HESAW
+1242 PESAW

-1259 TYQMPNRV
+1259 TYQMPDRI

-1275 LEKLTVMRKQ
+1275 LEKLTVMQKQ
-1285 QPWFTD
+1285 QPWFTE

-1308 VPLQISTQGC
+1308 VPLQITTQGC
-1318 VTCDI
+1318 ATCDI
-1323 REASCG
+1323 REASCE
-1329 AAMADD
+1329 AAVADD
-1335 NMENKGKSP
+1335 NMENKGKSL
-1344 PLLQH
+1344 PLLQR

>member
-1 MRSGGRPGAA
+1 MLSGSGMDASERRGGGAEHGSARAVAAWAGAGREVAAAPRGPAGSRCAACEGSGPGGTGRPGP
-11 GVSRVKPAPAPASR
+11 GGTELHSPESS
-25 GRCPPVRGARAGE
+25 GDSAGE
-38 QRRGARPSPSG
+38 K
-49 WPAPR
+49 
-54 RGAGLLLPRSLEA
+54 
-67 AFVSPAEDSGTEG
+67 T
-80 RGSGRAEEPGRGGP
+80 
-94 GPRVVALCGAE
+94 
-105 MDVGKLGGGSSER
+105 
-118 GASRSPAASA
+118 
-128 GAGEEREEASS
+128 
-139 PAGRGRRGDAG
+139 
-150 WRCATCTGTSS
+150 
-161 SAKQFNGP
+161 
-169 DSSRTAFCS
+169 
-178 CEANGCSAGS
+178 
-188 FMRQSKV
+188 
-195 NSEQL
+195 NSDQL
-200 NWSQSHRDLMMMIQE
+200 NWSQSHRDMMMMIQE

-224 RSSSKPSTI
+224 RSSNKPSTI
-233 NALNYALQCVQQIQD
+233 SALNYALQCVQQVQANN
-248 LPHLTLD
+248 D
-255 FTKKMIKAL
+255 FFQAL
-264 NDRRVFQTDV
+264 SDRRAFQTDV
-274 MTYSIEEL
+274 VTYSIEEL

-308 MHISEQ
+308 VHISEQ

-354 WNVESQ
+354 WNMESQ
-360 TASLY
+360 TASPY

-385 ETCCYPF
+385 EARCYPF

-404 VHVDAE
+404 VRVDAE

-444 VFLEIDDRA
+444 VFLDIDDRA

-482 AIHRKILKFAGQP
+482 TIHRKILKFAGQP

-547 FAARSK
+547 FAPRSK

-581 SSGYGSLGSNGSYEH
+581 SSGYGSLGSSGSYEH

-607 GNCAEEIQEPMTLQQ
+607 GNCAEETQEPMTLQQ

-646 NGNEQAVSS
+646 NANEQAVSS
-655 EMLGG
+655 EVLGG

-673 SDSTE
+673 GDSTE
-678 EPGNSFYDDSK
+678 EPGNTFYDDPK
-689 KTPHVPS
+689 KTPRVPS

-710 ESCNIPALK
+710 ESCSIPALK

-734 DDKQVQQSQQEVEA
+734 DDKQVQQSQQEVRA
-748 LEDTAILSAVNSQT
+748 LE
-762 TISADRE
+762 E
-769 ETLKDQA
+769 
-776 TAGMVGAP
+776 
-784 LADLTLSNKA
+784 
-794 PSVVSVTS
+794 
-802 QCSYSSTIVHVPH
+802 
-815 PESVTTMEDA
+815 VTTMEDA
-825 TVGSEQ
+825 AVGSEQ
-831 IELLP
+831 IELPP
-836 VNAQSLTV
+836 VNAQSLAV
-844 VPEDLKPVGLTK
+844 LPEDLKPVGLTK

-876 RILLSPFRTYLQQ
+876 RVLLSPFRTYLQQ
-889 GSRSNNRHS
+889 GSRNNNRLS

-928 RQSSDS
+928 RQCSDS

-948 RTIQKQSFSPSEV
+948 RTNQKQLFSPSEV
-961 SYLSSSSMNVLPPMG
+961 SYLSSSSLNVNPPVG
-976 LPVYSDPVSNFPASS
+976 FPAYLNPVSTFPAFSG
-991 VGEELALHSLTPES
+991 GEQLALRSLQPQS
-1005 MPSSQLCCEAQSCP
+1005 MSSSQLCCGTQSYP
-1019 ALYPPNVGTFMAV
+1019 AFYPPNIGTFMAV
-1032 FFQSFPMCAQM
+1032 FFQGFPMYPQM
-1043 PQYVFLPSPQYVY
+1043 PQHVFLPSPQCVY

-1069 PPPPAPSPIA
+1069 PPACAPSPVTP
-1079 LHSVDQPFPA
+1079 HSVDQPFPA
-1089 SSVTSMEDQQEGQRD
+1089 SPHSSLEDQQEGQCD
-1104 QALLLSSSRSSSPL
+1104 QALPLSSSRSSSPL

-1132 LSISTA
+1132 LSISA
-1138 VKARAEAKCDNDPE
+1138 DAKPHAEDKCDNEPE
-1152 DSGNSASH
+1152 DSGNSA
-1160 CASGEFTDHSLYEDS
+1160 ALEFPDHSYEDS
-1175 QSGTGSAASGSGSAL
+1175 QLGSGSAASGSGSAL
-1190 SGSLGSGSNETSGC
+1190 SGSLGSSFNETSGH
-1204 GTGSGK
+1204 GTAGSGK

-1218 DSSEA
+1218 YSSES
-1223 SKEEKNQEPEGK
+1223 SKEEKNQEAEEK
-1235 GTAHKSK
+1235 GTAYKSK

-1247 VMMDHTPERVLM
+1247 VMMDQTPERVLM
-1259 TYQMPNRV
+1259 NYQMPNRI
-1267 KEEVLKED
+1267 KEEVLKQD
-1275 LEKLTVMRKQ
+1275 LEKLAVMQKQ

-1301 TWIRTQT
+1301 SWIRTQT

-1318 VTCDI
+1318 VTCDS
-1323 REASCG
+1323 REASCE
-1329 AAMADD
+1329 AAVADD
-1335 NMENKGKSP
+1335 NMENKGEP
-1344 PLLQH
+1344 PPVLPR

>member
-1 MRSGGRPGAA
+1 M
-11 GVSRVKPAPAPASR
+11 
-25 GRCPPVRGARAGE
+25 
-38 QRRGARPSPSG
+38 
-49 WPAPR
+49 
-54 RGAGLLLPRSLEA
+54 
-67 AFVSPAEDSGTEG
+67 
-80 RGSGRAEEPGRGGP
+80 
-94 GPRVVALCGAE
+94 
-105 MDVGKLGGGSSER
+105 
-118 GASRSPAASA
+118 
-128 GAGEEREEASS
+128 
-139 PAGRGRRGDAG
+139 
-150 WRCATCTGTSS
+150 
-161 SAKQFNGP
+161 
-169 DSSRTAFCS
+169 
-178 CEANGCSAGS
+178 
-188 FMRQSKV
+188 
-195 NSEQL
+195 
-200 NWSQSHRDLMMMIQE
+200 MMMIQE

-224 RSSSKPSTI
+224 RSSNKPSTI
-233 NALNYALQCVQQIQD
+233 SALNYALQCVQQVQANN
-248 LPHLTLD
+248 D
-255 FTKKMIKAL
+255 FFQAL

-274 MTYSIEEL
+274 VTYSIEEL

-308 MHISEQ
+308 VHISEQ

-354 WNVESQ
+354 WNMESQ
-360 TASLY
+360 TASPY

-385 ETCCYPF
+385 EARCYPF

-404 VHVDAE
+404 VRVDAE

-444 VFLEIDDRA
+444 VFLDIDDRA

-482 AIHRKILKFAGQP
+482 TIHRKILKFAGQP

-547 FAARSK
+547 FAPRSK

-581 SSGYGSLGSNGSYEH
+581 SSGYGSLGSSGSYEH

-607 GNCAEEIQEPMTLQQ
+607 GNCAEETQEPMTLQQ

-646 NGNEQAVSS
+646 NANEQAVNS
-655 EMLGG
+655 EVLGG

-673 SDSTE
+673 GDSTE
-678 EPGNSFYDDSK
+678 EPGNTFFDDPK

-710 ESCNIPALK
+710 ESCSIPALK

-734 DDKQVQQSQQEVEA
+734 DDKQVQQSQQEVRA
-748 LEDTAILSAVNSQT
+748 LE
-762 TISADRE
+762 E
-769 ETLKDQA
+769 
-776 TAGMVGAP
+776 
-784 LADLTLSNKA
+784 
-794 PSVVSVTS
+794 
-802 QCSYSSTIVHVPH
+802 
-815 PESVTTMEDA
+815 VTTMEDA
-825 TVGSEQ
+825 AVGSEQ
-831 IELLP
+831 IELPP
-836 VNAQSLTV
+836 VNTQSLAV
-844 VPEDLKPVGLTK
+844 LPEDLKPVGLTK

-876 RILLSPFRTYLQQ
+876 RVLLSPFRTYLQQ

-898 CGQGDSPSKQMSP
+898 CGQGDSPSKQISP

-928 RQSSDS
+928 RQCSDS

-948 RTIQKQSFSPSEV
+948 RTNQNQLFSPPEV
-961 SYLSSSSMNVLPPMG
+961 SYLSSSSLNVHPPVG
-976 LPVYSDPVSNFPASS
+976 FPACSNPVSTFPASS
-991 VGEELALHSLTPES
+991 EGEQLALRSLQPQS
-1005 MPSSQLCCEAQSCP
+1005 MSSSQLCCGTQSYP
-1019 ALYPPNVGTFMAV
+1019 VLYPPNIGSFMAV
-1032 FFQSFPMCAQM
+1032 FFQGFPMYAQM
-1043 PQYVFLPSPQYVY
+1043 PQPLLLPSPQCVY

-1069 PPPPAPSPIA
+1069 PPPCAPSPVA
-1079 LHSVDQPFPA
+1079 PHSVDQPFPA
-1089 SSVTSMEDQQEGQRD
+1089 SPHSSVEDQQEGQCD

-1132 LSISTA
+1132 LSISA
-1138 VKARAEAKCDNDPE
+1138 DVKPHAEDKCDNDPE
-1152 DSGNSASH
+1152 DSANSA
-1160 CASGEFTDHSLYEDS
+1160 ALEFPDHSLYKES
-1175 QSGTGSAASGSGSAL
+1175 QLGSGSAASGSGSAL
-1190 SGSLGSGSNETSGC
+1190 SGSLVSSFNETSGH
-1204 GTGSGK
+1204 GTAGSGK

-1218 DSSEA
+1218 YSSEA
-1223 SKEEKNQEPEGK
+1223 SKEEKNQEAEEK
-1235 GTAHKSK
+1235 GTAYKSK

-1247 VMMDHTPERVLM
+1247 VMMDHTSERVLM
-1259 TYQMPNRV
+1259 NYQMPNRI
-1267 KEEVLKED
+1267 KEEVLKQD
-1275 LEKLTVMRKQ
+1275 LEKLAVMKKQ

-1301 TWIRTQT
+1301 SWIRTQT

-1318 VTCDI
+1318 VTCDS
-1323 REASCG
+1323 REASCE
-1329 AAMADD
+1329 AAVADD
-1335 NMENKGKSP
+1335 NMENKGEP
-1344 PLLQH
+1344 PPVLPR

>member
-1 MRSGGRPGAA
+1 MDATERRGGSAEHGAA
-11 GVSRVKPAPAPASR
+11 
-25 GRCPPVRGARAGE
+25 RA
-38 QRRGARPSPSG
+38 
-49 WPAPR
+49 W
-54 RGAGLLLPRSLEA
+54 
-67 AFVSPAEDSGTEG
+67 
-80 RGSGRAEEPGRGGP
+80 
-94 GPRVVALCGAE
+94 
-105 MDVGKLGGGSSER
+105 
-118 GASRSPAASA
+118 A
-128 GAGEEREEASS
+128 GAGREAAA
-139 PAGRGRRGDAG
+139 PRGAADA
-150 WRCATCTGTSS
+150 RCAAC
-161 SAKQFNGP
+161 
-169 DSSRTAFCS
+169 
-178 CEANGCSAGS
+178 AGS
-188 FMRQSKV
+188 GPGGTELHSPESGGKKA

-200 NWSQSHRDLMMMIQE
+200 NWSQSHRDMMMMIQE

-224 RSSSKPSTI
+224 RSSNKPSTI
-233 NALNYALQCVQQIQD
+233 SALNYALQCVQQVQANN
-248 LPHLTLD
+248 D
-255 FTKKMIKAL
+255 FFQAL
-264 NDRRVFQTDV
+264 NDRRVFQADV
-274 MTYSIEEL
+274 VTYSIEEL

-308 MHISEQ
+308 VHISEQ

-354 WNVESQ
+354 WNMESQ
-360 TASLY
+360 TASPY

-385 ETCCYPF
+385 EARCYPF

-444 VFLEIDDRA
+444 VFLDIDDRA

-482 AIHRKILKFAGQP
+482 TIHRKILKFAGQP

-547 FAARSK
+547 FAPRSK

-581 SSGYGSLGSNGSYEH
+581 SSGYGSLGSSGSYEH

-607 GNCAEEIQEPMTLQQ
+607 GNCAEETQEPMTLQQ

-646 NGNEQAVSS
+646 NANEQAVSS
-655 EMLGG
+655 EVLGG
-660 KRHTASCF
+660 KRHPASCF

-673 SDSTE
+673 GDSTE
-678 EPGNSFYDDSK
+678 PGNTFYDDPK

-710 ESCNIPALK
+710 ESCSIPALK

-734 DDKQVQQSQQEVEA
+734 DDKQVQQSQQQVRA
-748 LEDTAILSAVNSQT
+748 LE
-762 TISADRE
+762 
-769 ETLKDQA
+769 
-776 TAGMVGAP
+776 
-784 LADLTLSNKA
+784 
-794 PSVVSVTS
+794 
-802 QCSYSSTIVHVPH
+802 
-815 PESVTTMEDA
+815 VTTMEDA
-825 TVGSEQ
+825 AVGSEQ
-831 IELLP
+831 IELPP

-844 VPEDLKPVGLTK
+844 LPEDFRPVGLTK

-876 RILLSPFRTYLQQ
+876 RVLLSPFRTYLQQ
-889 GSRSNNRHS
+889 GSGSNNRHS

-911 ASCKKG
+911 ANCKKG

-928 RQSSDS
+928 RQCSDS
-934 HSSSK
+934 HSTSK

-948 RTIQKQSFSPSEV
+948 RTSQKQLFSPSEV
-961 SYLSSSSMNVLPPMG
+961 SYLSSSNLNVHPPVG
-976 LPVYSDPVSNFPASS
+976 FPAYLNPVSTFPASS
-991 VGEELALHSLTPES
+991 GGEQLALRSSQPQS
-1005 MPSSQLCCEAQSCP
+1005 MSSSQLCCGPQSYP
-1019 ALYPPNVGTFMAV
+1019 VFYPPNIGTFMAV
-1032 FFQSFPMCAQM
+1032 FFQGFPMYAQM
-1043 PQYVFLPSPQYVY
+1043 PQHVFLPSPQCVY
-1056 PPSSYPCTTLPPA
+1056 PPSSYPCTMLPPA
-1069 PPPPAPSPIA
+1069 PPPCAPSPVA
-1079 LHSVDQPFPA
+1079 PCSVDQPFPA
-1089 SSVTSMEDQQEGQRD
+1089 SPHSSVEDQQEGQCH

-1132 LSISTA
+1132 LSISA
-1138 VKARAEAKCDNDPE
+1138 DVKPHAEDKHDNDPE
-1152 DSGNSASH
+1152 DNGKTA
-1160 CASGEFTDHSLYEDS
+1160 ALEFPDRSLFEDS
-1175 QSGTGSAASGSGSAL
+1175 QLGSGSAASGSGSAL
-1190 SGSLGSGSNETSGC
+1190 SGSLGSSFNETSGH
-1204 GTGSGK
+1204 GTAGSGK

-1218 DSSEA
+1218 YSSEA
-1223 SKEEKNQEPEGK
+1223 SKEEENQEAEEK
-1235 GTAHKSK
+1235 GTAYKSK

-1247 VMMDHTPERVLM
+1247 VMMDHTPERFLM
-1259 TYQMPNRV
+1259 NYQMPNRI
-1267 KEEVLKED
+1267 KEEVLKQD
-1275 LEKLTVMRKQ
+1275 LEKLAVMQKQ

-1301 TWIRTQT
+1301 SWIRTQT

-1318 VTCDI
+1318 VTCDS
-1323 REASCG
+1323 REGSCE
-1329 AAMADD
+1329 AAVADD
-1335 NMENKGKSP
+1335 SMENKGEP
-1344 PLLQH
+1344 PPALPR

>member
-1 MRSGGRPGAA
+1 
-11 GVSRVKPAPAPASR
+11 
-25 GRCPPVRGARAGE
+25 
-38 QRRGARPSPSG
+38 
-49 WPAPR
+49 
-54 RGAGLLLPRSLEA
+54 
-67 AFVSPAEDSGTEG
+67 
-80 RGSGRAEEPGRGGP
+80 
-94 GPRVVALCGAE
+94 
-105 MDVGKLGGGSSER
+105 
-118 GASRSPAASA
+118 
-128 GAGEEREEASS
+128 
-139 PAGRGRRGDAG
+139 
-150 WRCATCTGTSS
+150 
-161 SAKQFNGP
+161 
-169 DSSRTAFCS
+169 
-178 CEANGCSAGS
+178 
-188 FMRQSKV
+188 
-195 NSEQL
+195 
-200 NWSQSHRDLMMMIQE
+200 MMMIQE

-233 NALNYALQCVQQIQD
+233 SALNYALQCVQQVQANN
-248 LPHLTLD
+248 D
-255 FTKKMIKAL
+255 FFQAL

-274 MTYSIEEL
+274 MTYSLEEL

-308 MHISEQ
+308 VHISEQ

-354 WNVESQ
+354 WNMESQ
-360 TASLY
+360 TVSLY

-378 GGKDQEQ
+378 GGKDQAQ
-385 ETCCYPF
+385 ETRCYPF

-444 VFLEIDDRA
+444 VFLDIDDRA

-482 AIHRKILKFAGQP
+482 AVHRKILKFAGQP

-525 SRKVVFI
+525 SRKVAFI

-553 ETSSVEKEIRELQG
+553 VVSSVENEIRELQG

-576 VHSNV
+576 VHSSV

-660 KRHTASCF
+660 KFIHTASSF
-668 LQTLR
+668 IQTMR
-673 SDSTE
+673 SNSPE
-678 EPGNSFYDDSK
+678 EPGNAFYDDSK
-689 KTPHVPS
+689 KTPRIPS
-696 YQQINCVDSIIRYL
+696 YQQINCVDNIIRYL
-710 ESCNIPALK
+710 ESCSIPALK

-734 DDKQVQQSQQEVEA
+734 DDKQVQQSQQEVET
-748 LEDTAILSAVNSQT
+748 LEV
-762 TISADRE
+762 SADQE
-769 ETLKDQA
+769 EMLKDQ
-776 TAGMVGAP
+776 TPAGMVGAP

-815 PESVTTMEDA
+815 PESEVTTMED
-825 TVGSEQ
+825 TPVGSEQ
-831 IELLP
+831 IELP
-836 VNAQSLTV
+836 SVNAQSLTM

-889 GSRSNNRHS
+889 GSRTNNRHS

-917 KHGKFKRQKPQ
+917 KHGKLKCQKPQ

-939 NRNSLPCEK
+939 NRNSLSCEK
-948 RTIQKQSFSPSEV
+948 KTIQKQSFSPSEV
-961 SYLSSSSMNVLPPMG
+961 SYLSSSSMNVLSPMES
-976 LPVYSDPVSNFPASS
+976 PVYAGPLPSFPASS
-991 VGEELALHSLTPES
+991 VGEELALHSLKPES
-1005 MPSSQLCCEAQSCP
+1005 MSSSQLCCGAQSCP
-1019 ALYPPNVGTFMAV
+1019 TLNPPDIGTFMAV
-1032 FFQSFPMCAQM
+1032 FFQGFPMYAQM
-1043 PQYVFLPSPQYVY
+1043 PHYVFLPSPQYVC
-1056 PPSSYPCTTLPPA
+1056 PPSSYPCATLPPA
-1069 PPPPAPSPIA
+1069 PLPSARSLIAPQ
-1079 LHSVDQPFPA
+1079 SVDQPFPA
-1089 SSVTSMEDQQEGQRD
+1089 SSATSMEDQQEGQHQ
-1104 QALLLSSSRSSSPL
+1104 QALPLSSSRSSSPL

-1132 LSISTA
+1132 LSISTD
-1138 VKARAEAKCDNDPE
+1138 VRVHAEAKHDNLE

-1160 CASGEFTDHSLYEDS
+1160 CASNEFIDHSLYEDS

-1190 SGSLGSGSNETSGC
+1190 SGSLGSSSNETSGC
-1204 GTGSGK
+1204 GT
-1210 SSKYFASN
+1210 
-1218 DSSEA
+1218 
-1223 SKEEKNQEPEGK
+1223 EEKNQEAEEK

-1247 VMMDHTPERVLM
+1247 VMMDHTPEQVLM
-1259 TYQMPNRV
+1259 TYQMPNRS

-1285 QPWFTD
+1285 QPWFTE

-1323 REASCG
+1323 REVSCET
-1329 AAMADD
+1329 AVADD
-1335 NMENKGKSP
+1335 SMENKGKSP
-1344 PLLQH
+1344 PLL

>member
-1 MRSGGRPGAA
+1 MDA
-11 GVSRVKPAPAPASR
+11 GEL
-25 GRCPPVRGARAGE
+25 RGA
-38 QRRGARPSPSG
+38 SWS
-49 WPAPR
+49 
-54 RGAGLLLPRSLEA
+54 A
-67 AFVSPAEDSGTEG
+67 AAAD
-80 RGSGRAEEPGRGGP
+80 RAEEALGPAGSPRGEAGSGCAVCPGSGSGGTGFH
-94 GPRVVALCGAE
+94 GPNA
-105 MDVGKLGGGSSER
+105 
-118 GASRSPAASA
+118 
-128 GAGEEREEASS
+128 EEA
-139 PAGRGRRGDAG
+139 D
-150 WRCATCTGTSS
+150 
-161 SAKQFNGP
+161 
-169 DSSRTAFCS
+169 FCS
-178 CEANGCSAGS
+178 REANGRSAGS
-188 FMRQSKV
+188 FGRRGKV

-200 NWSQSHRDLMMMIQE
+200 NWSQSHRDMVMVIQE
-215 MKRCLPEEK
+215 MKRCLPEDK

-233 NALNYALQCVQQIQD
+233 SALNYALRCVQQVQANN
-248 LPHLTLD
+248 D
-255 FTKKMIKAL
+255 FFQAL
-264 NDRRVFQTDV
+264 SDRRVFHTDV

-295 TFVAVFSLLSGRI
+295 TFVAVFSLLSGR
-308 MHISEQ
+308 MVHISEQ

-354 WNVESQ
+354 WNMESQ

-378 GGKDQEQ
+378 SGKDQE
-385 ETCCYPF
+385 TRYYPF

-404 VHVDAE
+404 VHVDTE

-425 APRIPMDKRIFT
+425 GKSGDCSQKNQANIKMQCMKVCYLCLELVLGWARPPPRIPMDKRIFT

-444 VFLEIDDRA
+444 VFLDIDDRA

-547 FAARSK
+547 FAVRSK
-553 ETSSVEKEIRELQG
+553 ETSHVEKEIRELQG

-581 SSGYGSLGSNGSYEH
+581 SSGYGSRGSNGSYEH
-596 YISIASSSDSN
+596 YMSIASSSDSN
-607 GNCAEEIQEPMTLQQ
+607 GNCAEDIQEPMTLQQ
-622 VCADVNRIKNLGQQ
+622 ICADVNRIKNLGQQ

-646 NGNEQAVSS
+646 NGNKQAVSS
-655 EMLGG
+655 KVLGG
-660 KRHTASCF
+660 KRHTASCS
-668 LQTLR
+668 LQTMR

-678 EPGNSFYDDSK
+678 EPGNVFYDDSK
-689 KTPHVPS
+689 NTPRVPS

-710 ESCNIPALK
+710 ESCSIPAFK

-734 DDKQVQQSQQEVEA
+734 DDKQVQQEAEA
-748 LEDTAILSAVNSQT
+748 LEVNSQT
-762 TISADRE
+762 PVSADQE
-769 ETLKDQA
+769 ETLKDKTA
-776 TAGMVGAP
+776 AGMVGAP
-784 LADLTLSNKA
+784 LADLTLSKKA

-815 PESVTTMEDA
+815 PESEVTTMEDT

-831 IELLP
+831 IELPP
-836 VNAQSLTV
+836 VHAQNLTT

-889 GSRSNNRHS
+889 GSRNNKGHS
-898 CGQGDSPSKQMSP
+898 CGQGDSTSKQMSP
-911 ASCKKG
+911 STCKKG

-928 RQSSDS
+928 RKSSDT
-934 HSSSK
+934 HSTSK
-939 NRNSLPCEK
+939 NRNSLQCVK
-948 RTIQKQSFSPSEV
+948 KTVQKQSFSPSEV
-961 SYLSSSSMNVLPPMG
+961 SCLSSSGMNVLPPMG
-976 LPVYSDPVSNFPASS
+976 FPVCSDLLSSFPASS
-991 VGEELALHSLTPES
+991 VGEELAIHSLKPEPVS
-1005 MPSSQLCCEAQSCP
+1005 SSQLCCEAQSCP
-1019 ALYPPNVGTFMAV
+1019 AFYPPNIGTFMAV
-1032 FFQSFPMCAQM
+1032 FLQSFPMCAQM

-1056 PPSSYPCTTLPPA
+1056 LPFSYPCPVLPPA
-1069 PPPPAPSPIA
+1069 PPPPAPSPVA
-1079 LHSVDQPFPA
+1079 PHAVDQPFPVSFA
-1089 SSVTSMEDQQEGQRD
+1089 TSLGDQQEGQCD
-1104 QALLLSSSRSSSPL
+1104 QALLLSGSRSSSPL

-1132 LSISTA
+1132 LSTSTD
-1138 VKARAEAKCDNDPE
+1138 VKAHTEAKCDNDPE
-1152 DSGNSASH
+1152 DSVSSANH
-1160 CASGEFTDHSLYEDS
+1160 CASSEFTDHSQYEGS
-1175 QSGTGSAASGSGSAL
+1175 PSAAGSAASGSGSAL
-1190 SGSLGSGSNETSGC
+1190 SGSSGCSSNESSGS

-1210 SSKYFASN
+1210 STRYFPSS

-1223 SKEEKNQEPEGK
+1223 SKEENREAEEK
-1235 GTAHKSK
+1235 GTAHKSS

-1247 VMMDHTPERVLM
+1247 MMMDHTPEQVLM
-1259 TYQMPNRV
+1259 TYQMPNRIT
-1267 KEEVLKED
+1267 EEVLKED
-1275 LEKLTVMRKQ
+1275 LEKLAVMQKQ
-1285 QPWFTD
+1285 QPWFSD

-1308 VPLQISTQGC
+1308 VPLEISTQGC

-1323 REASCG
+1323 RDASCE
-1329 AAMADD
+1329 AAMAAD
-1335 NMENKGKSP
+1335 NMENKGKLP
-1344 PLLQH
+1344 PHLQH

>member
-1 MRSGGRPGAA
+1 
-11 GVSRVKPAPAPASR
+11 
-25 GRCPPVRGARAGE
+25 
-38 QRRGARPSPSG
+38 
-49 WPAPR
+49 
-54 RGAGLLLPRSLEA
+54 
-67 AFVSPAEDSGTEG
+67 
-80 RGSGRAEEPGRGGP
+80 
-94 GPRVVALCGAE
+94 
-105 MDVGKLGGGSSER
+105 
-118 GASRSPAASA
+118 
-128 GAGEEREEASS
+128 
-139 PAGRGRRGDAG
+139 
-150 WRCATCTGTSS
+150 
-161 SAKQFNGP
+161 
-169 DSSRTAFCS
+169 
-178 CEANGCSAGS
+178 
-188 FMRQSKV
+188 
-195 NSEQL
+195 
-200 NWSQSHRDLMMMIQE
+200 MMMIQE

-224 RSSSKPSTI
+224 RSSNKPSTI
-233 NALNYALQCVQQIQD
+233 SALNYALQCVQQVQANN
-248 LPHLTLD
+248 D
-255 FTKKMIKAL
+255 FFQAL

-274 MTYSIEEL
+274 VTYSIEEL

-308 MHISEQ
+308 VHISEQ

-354 WNVESQ
+354 WNMESQ
-360 TASLY
+360 TASPY

-378 GGKDQEQ
+378 SGKDQEQ
-385 ETCCYPF
+385 EARCYPF

-404 VHVDAE
+404 VRVDAE

-425 APRIPMDKRIFT
+425 PRIPMDKRIFT

-444 VFLEIDDRA
+444 VFLDIDDRA

-482 AIHRKILKFAGQP
+482 TIHRKILKFAGQP

-547 FAARSK
+547 FAPRSK
-553 ETSSVEKEIRELQG
+553 EMSSVEKEIRELQG

-581 SSGYGSLGSNGSYEH
+581 SSGYGSLGSSGSYEH

-607 GNCAEEIQEPMTLQQ
+607 GNCAEETQEPMTLQQ

-646 NGNEQAVSS
+646 SANEQALSS
-655 EMLGG
+655 EVLG
-660 KRHTASCF
+660 RAVTALSVLDMRRGLFCLKPKLTSSPPSPQFTPKNNLSRCKLPVICF
-668 LQTLR
+668 H
-673 SDSTE
+673 
-678 EPGNSFYDDSK
+678 F
-689 KTPHVPS
+689 
-696 YQQINCVDSIIRYL
+696 RYL
-710 ESCNIPALK
+710 ESCSIPALK

-734 DDKQVQQSQQEVEA
+734 DDKQAQQSQQEVRA
-748 LEDTAILSAVNSQT
+748 LEVESHTP
-762 TISADRE
+762 ISAGLE
-769 ETLKDQA
+769 ETLKDQT

-794 PSVVSVTS
+794 PSVISVTS

-815 PESVTTMEDA
+815 PESEVTTMEDA
-825 TVGSEQ
+825 AVGSEQ
-831 IELLP
+831 IELPP
-836 VNAQSLTV
+836 VNAQNLAV
-844 VPEDLKPVGLTK
+844 LPEDLKPVGLTK

-868 NYVDKFRQ
+868 NYNYVDKFRQ
-876 RILLSPFRTYLQQ
+876 RVLLSPFRTYLQQ

-928 RQSSDS
+928 RQCSDS

-948 RTIQKQSFSPSEV
+948 GTNQKQLFSPSEV
-961 SYLSSSSMNVLPPMG
+961 SYLSSSSLNVHPPVG
-976 LPVYSDPVSNFPASS
+976 FPAYLNPVSTFPAFSG
-991 VGEELALHSLTPES
+991 GEQLALRSLQPQS
-1005 MPSSQLCCEAQSCP
+1005 MSSSQPCCGTQSYP
-1019 ALYPPNVGTFMAV
+1019 VLYPPNIGTFMAV
-1032 FFQSFPMCAQM
+1032 FFQGFPMYAQM
-1043 PQYVFLPSPQYVY
+1043 PQHAFLPSPQCVH
-1056 PPSSYPCTTLPPA
+1056 PPSSYPCTTTLPPA
-1069 PPPPAPSPIA
+1069 PPPCAPSPVTPP
-1079 LHSVDQPFPA
+1079 SVDQPFPA
-1089 SSVTSMEDQQEGQRD
+1089 SPHSSLEDQQEGQCD

-1132 LSISTA
+1132 LSISA
-1138 VKARAEAKCDNDPE
+1138 DVQPHAEDKCDNDPE
-1152 DSGNSASH
+1152 DSGNSA
-1160 CASGEFTDHSLYEDS
+1160 ALEFPDHSYEDS
-1175 QSGTGSAASGSGSAL
+1175 QLGSGSAASGSGSAL
-1190 SGSLGSGSNETSGC
+1190 SGSLGSSFNETSGH
-1204 GTGSGK
+1204 GT
-1210 SSKYFASN
+1210 
-1218 DSSEA
+1218 
-1223 SKEEKNQEPEGK
+1223 EEKNQEAEEK
-1235 GTAHKSK
+1235 GTAYKSK

-1247 VMMDHTPERVLM
+1247 VMMDQTPERVLM
-1259 TYQMPNRV
+1259 NYQMPNRI
-1267 KEEVLKED
+1267 KEEVLKQD
-1275 LEKLTVMRKQ
+1275 LEKLAVMQKQ

-1301 TWIRTQT
+1301 SWIRTQT

-1318 VTCDI
+1318 VTCDS
-1323 REASCG
+1323 REASCE
-1329 AAMADD
+1329 AAVADD
-1335 NMENKGKSP
+1335 SMENKGEP
-1344 PLLQH
+1344 PPVV

>member
-1 MRSGGRPGAA
+1 MNLYKLQG
-11 GVSRVKPAPAPASR
+11 
-25 GRCPPVRGARAGE
+25 
-38 QRRGARPSPSG
+38 
-49 WPAPR
+49 
-54 RGAGLLLPRSLEA
+54 
-67 AFVSPAEDSGTEG
+67 SGTEH
-80 RGSGRAEEPGRGGP
+80 S
-94 GPRVVALCGAE
+94 VNW
-105 MDVGKLGGGSSER
+105 
-118 GASRSPAASA
+118 AAA
-128 GAGEEREEASS
+128 A
-139 PAGRGRRGDAG
+139 PAGTENEQKEAFNRADLGKQKDGHQEDAK
-150 WRCATCTGTSS
+150 TCCSICMGTNSS
-161 SAKQFNGP
+161 RKQFNGP
-169 DSSRTAFCS
+169 RSSGTDFCS
-178 CEANGCSAGS
+178 HEPNGRSAGS
-188 FMRQSKV
+188 FRRQSKV

-200 NWSQSHRDLMMMIQE
+200 NWSQSHRDMMMMMIQE

-233 NALNYALQCVQQIQD
+233 SALNYALQCVQQVQANSE
-248 LPHLTLD
+248 
-255 FTKKMIKAL
+255 FFQAA

-274 MTYSIEEL
+274 ITYSIDEL

-308 MHISEQ
+308 VHISDQ

-320 CKKKVLDSS
+320 CKKKLLDSS

-354 WNVESQ
+354 WNTENQ

-378 GGKDQEQ
+378 PGKDQEQ
-385 ETCCYPF
+385 EMRCYPF

-404 VHVDAE
+404 AHMDAE

-425 APRIPMDKRIFT
+425 APRIPMEKRIFT

-475 EDRPLMI
+475 EDRHLMI
-482 AIHRKILKFAGQP
+482 AVHRKILKFAGQP
-495 PFEHLPIRFCT
+495 PFEHSPIRFCT

-553 ETSSVEKEIRELQG
+553 EMRSVEKEIRELQG

-607 GNCAEEIQEPMTLQQ
+607 GNCAEEVQEPITLQQ
-622 VCADVNRIKNLGQQ
+622 VCADVNRIKSLGQQ
-636 LYIASRSKPQ
+636 LYIASRSKLQ
-646 NGNEQAVSS
+646 NGNEQATSS

-660 KRHTASCF
+660 KRHAASCF
-668 LQTLR
+668 LQALR

-678 EPGNSFYDDSK
+678 EPGNTFYDDSK

-710 ESCNIPALK
+710 ESCSIPALK
-719 RKCKSSANTSSSSSE
+719 RKCKSTNTSSSSSE
-734 DDKQVQQSQQEVEA
+734 DDKQAQQSQNVVKA
-748 LEDTAILSAVNSQT
+748 LEVNSQT
-762 TISADRE
+762 PISANLE
-769 ETLKDQA
+769 ETLKEQTA
-776 TAGMVGAP
+776 TGVMAAP
-784 LADLTLSNKA
+784 LVDLTLTNKA

-825 TVGSEQ
+825 TVGSEHV
-831 IELLP
+831 ELPP
-836 VNAQSLTV
+836 VNAQSLIMI
-844 VPEDLKPVGLTK
+844 PEELKPVGLTK

-876 RILLSPFRTYLQQ
+876 KILLSPFRTYLQQ
-889 GSRSNNRHS
+889 GSRSNNGHS

-917 KHGKFKRQKPQ
+917 KHGKFKRQKPR
-928 RQSSDS
+928 RQSSDC

-948 RTIQKQSFSPSEV
+948 RTVQKQSLSPSEV
-961 SYLSSSSMNVLPPMG
+961 SCLSLSSTNAFPPTG
-976 LPVYSDPVSNFPASS
+976 FPVSSDPLACFPASS
-991 VGEELALHSLTPES
+991 VREELSLHSLKPES
-1005 MPSSQLCCEAQSCP
+1005 MSSSQLRCEAQSFP
-1019 ALYPPNVGTFMAV
+1019 AFSAPNIGTFMAV
-1032 FFQSFPMCAQM
+1032 LFHSFPMYTQM
-1043 PQYVFLPSPQYVY
+1043 PQSGFLPPLQYAY
-1056 PPSSYPCTTLPPA
+1056 PSSSYPCTTLPPA
-1069 PPPPAPSPIA
+1069 PPPSTPSLVA
-1079 LHSVDQPFPA
+1079 LNSVHQPFVA
-1089 SSVTSMEDQQEGQRD
+1089 SLAMSTEKQQEGLCD
-1104 QALLLSSSRSSSPL
+1104 QALLHSSSQSSSPL
-1118 QLNLLQEELPKPME
+1118 QLNFLQEELPKPVE
-1132 LSISTA
+1132 LPVRTDA
-1138 VKARAEAKCDNDPE
+1138 KAHVKAKCDNDPE
-1152 DSGNSASH
+1152 ASGNNDSLCPS
-1160 CASGEFTDHSLYEDS
+1160 SEFTYLLLHEDS
-1175 QSGTGSAASGSGSAL
+1175 QSGTGSAASGSGSAV
-1190 SGSLGSGSNETSGC
+1190 SSSLGSASNEPSGC
-1204 GTGSGK
+1204 GTAGSGK
-1210 SSKYFASN
+1210 SIKYFASN
-1218 DSSEA
+1218 GSSET
-1223 SKEEKNQEPEGK
+1223 SKEEKDQEAEDK
-1235 GTAHKSK
+1235 GTSRKPK

-1247 VMMDHTPERVLM
+1247 LMMEHTHEQVLM
-1259 TYQMPNRV
+1259 MYQMPNRN

-1275 LEKLTVMRKQ
+1275 LEKLIVMQKQ
-1285 QPWFTD
+1285 QPWFTE

-1301 TWIRTQT
+1301 SWIRTQT
-1308 VPLQISTQGC
+1308 VPQQINTQGC

-1323 REASCG
+1323 REVSHE
-1329 AAMADD
+1329 AAKADD
-1335 NMENKGKSP
+1335 HMEDEGKSP
-1344 PLLQH
+1344 PLLQC

>member
-1 MRSGGRPGAA
+1 M
-11 GVSRVKPAPAPASR
+11 
-25 GRCPPVRGARAGE
+25 
-38 QRRGARPSPSG
+38 
-49 WPAPR
+49 
-54 RGAGLLLPRSLEA
+54 
-67 AFVSPAEDSGTEG
+67 
-80 RGSGRAEEPGRGGP
+80 
-94 GPRVVALCGAE
+94 
-105 MDVGKLGGGSSER
+105 
-118 GASRSPAASA
+118 
-128 GAGEEREEASS
+128 
-139 PAGRGRRGDAG
+139 
-150 WRCATCTGTSS
+150 
-161 SAKQFNGP
+161 
-169 DSSRTAFCS
+169 
-178 CEANGCSAGS
+178 
-188 FMRQSKV
+188 
-195 NSEQL
+195 
-200 NWSQSHRDLMMMIQE
+200 MMMIQE

-233 NALNYALQCVQQIQD
+233 SALNYALQCVQQVQANN
-248 LPHLTLD
+248 D
-255 FTKKMIKAL
+255 FFQAL

-274 MTYSIEEL
+274 VTYSIEEL

-308 MHISEQ
+308 VHISEQ

-342 FYTHTDQSHLPL
+342 FYTHVDQSHLPL
-354 WNVESQ
+354 WNMEGQ
-360 TASLY
+360 AASLY

-378 GGKDQEQ
+378 GVKDQED
-385 ETCCYPF
+385 ETCYYPF

-398 VHVCTS
+398 VYVCTS
-404 VHVDAE
+404 IHVDAE

-458 YLPQDLIG
+458 YLPQDLVG

-482 AIHRKILKFAGQP
+482 AIHQKILKFAGQP
-495 PFEHLPIRFCT
+495 PFEYLPTRFCT

-553 ETSSVEKEIRELQG
+553 ETSSVQKEIRELQG

-622 VCADVNRIKNLGQQ
+622 VCADVNRIKNVGQQ
-636 LYIASRSKPQ
+636 LYIASKSKTQ

-655 EMLGG
+655 EVLGG
-660 KRHTASCF
+660 KRHTASCL

-673 SDSTE
+673 SDGTE
-678 EPGNSFYDDSK
+678 EPGNAFYDDSK
-689 KTPHVPS
+689 KTLCVPS

-710 ESCNIPALK
+710 ESCSIPALK
-719 RKCKSSANTSSSSSE
+719 RKCKFSANTSSSSSE

-762 TISADRE
+762 PISADQE
-769 ETLKDQA
+769 ETLKDQ
-776 TAGMVGAP
+776 TPAGMVGAH
-784 LADLTLSNKA
+784 LADLTLSHKA

-815 PESVTTMEDA
+815 PESEVTAMEDA

-831 IELLP
+831 IELPP
-836 VNAQSLTV
+836 VDVQYLTM
-844 VPEDLKPVGLTK
+844 VPEDLKLVGLTK
-856 ETLSAHTQKEEQ
+856 EMLSAHTQKEEQ

-898 CGQGDSPSKQMSP
+898 CGQGDSPSKQMNP
-911 ASCKKG
+911 ASCKKD

-948 RTIQKQSFSPSEV
+948 RTFQKQSFSPSAV
-961 SYLSSSSMNVLPPMG
+961 SYLSSSSMNVLPRVAF
-976 LPVYSDPVSNFPASS
+976 PVYSDPLCSFPASS
-991 VGEELALHSLTPES
+991 VGEELAFHSLKPES
-1005 MPSSQLCCEAQSCP
+1005 VSPSQLCYEAQSCP
-1019 ALYPPNVGTFMAV
+1019 ALYPPNIGTFMAV
-1032 FFQSFPMCAQM
+1032 FFQSFPVYAQM
-1043 PQYVFLPSPQYVY
+1043 PQCVFIPSPQYVY
-1056 PPSSYPCTTLPPA
+1056 LPSSYPCTTLPLVPA
-1069 PPPPAPSPIA
+1069 PSAPSPIA
-1079 LHSVDQPFPA
+1079 LRSVDQPFPA
-1089 SSVTSMEDQQEGQRD
+1089 SSATSTEDQQEAQRD
-1104 QALLLSSSRSSSPL
+1104 QAILLSSSRSSSPL

-1132 LSISTA
+1132 LSISTD
-1138 VKARAEAKCDNDPE
+1138 VKAYTEAKCDNDPE
-1152 DSGNSASH
+1152 DCDNSVSH
-1160 CASGEFTDHSLYEDS
+1160 CASSGFIDRSLYEDS
-1175 QSGTGSAASGSGSAL
+1175 QSGTGSAASDRRSASSGSGIA
-1190 SGSLGSGSNETSGC
+1190 
-1204 GTGSGK
+1204 GSGK
-1210 SSKYFASN
+1210 SSRYFASN
-1218 DSSEA
+1218 DSSET
-1223 SKEEKNQEPEGK
+1223 SKEEKNQKAEDK
-1235 GTAHKSK
+1235 ATAHKSK

-1247 VMMDHTPERVLM
+1247 VMMDHTLEQVLM
-1259 TYQMPNRV
+1259 TYQMPNRI

-1275 LEKLTVMRKQ
+1275 LEKLTVMQDQ

-1291 GQKKELAEVH
+1291 GQKEELAEVH

-1318 VTCDI
+1318 FTCDI
-1323 REASCG
+1323 REASYE

-1344 PLLQH
+1344 PLLQR

>member
-1 MRSGGRPGAA
+1 M
-11 GVSRVKPAPAPASR
+11 
-25 GRCPPVRGARAGE
+25 
-38 QRRGARPSPSG
+38 
-49 WPAPR
+49 
-54 RGAGLLLPRSLEA
+54 
-67 AFVSPAEDSGTEG
+67 
-80 RGSGRAEEPGRGGP
+80 
-94 GPRVVALCGAE
+94 
-105 MDVGKLGGGSSER
+105 
-118 GASRSPAASA
+118 
-128 GAGEEREEASS
+128 
-139 PAGRGRRGDAG
+139 
-150 WRCATCTGTSS
+150 
-161 SAKQFNGP
+161 
-169 DSSRTAFCS
+169 
-178 CEANGCSAGS
+178 
-188 FMRQSKV
+188 
-195 NSEQL
+195 
-200 NWSQSHRDLMMMIQE
+200 MMMIQE

-233 NALNYALQCVQQIQD
+233 SALNYALQCVQQVQANN
-248 LPHLTLD
+248 D
-255 FTKKMIKAL
+255 FFQAL

-274 MTYSIEEL
+274 VTYSIEEL

-308 MHISEQ
+308 VHISEQ

-342 FYTHTDQSHLPL
+342 FYTHVDQSHLPL
-354 WNVESQ
+354 WNMEGQ
-360 TASLY
+360 AASLY

-378 GGKDQEQ
+378 GVKDQED
-385 ETCCYPF
+385 ETCYYPF

-398 VHVCTS
+398 VYVCTS
-404 VHVDAE
+404 IHVDAE

-444 VFLEIDDRA
+444 VFLEIDDSFRA

-458 YLPQDLIG
+458 YLPQDLVG

-482 AIHRKILKFAGQP
+482 AIHQKILKFAGQP
-495 PFEHLPIRFCT
+495 PFEYLPTRFCT

-553 ETSSVEKEIRELQG
+553 ETSSVQKEIRELQG

-622 VCADVNRIKNLGQQ
+622 VCADVNRIKNVGQQ
-636 LYIASRSKPQ
+636 LYIASKSKTQ

-655 EMLGG
+655 EVLGG
-660 KRHTASCF
+660 KRHTASCL

-673 SDSTE
+673 SDGTE
-678 EPGNSFYDDSK
+678 EPGNAFYDDSK
-689 KTPHVPS
+689 KTLCVPS

-710 ESCNIPALK
+710 ESCSIPALK
-719 RKCKSSANTSSSSSE
+719 RKCKFSANTSSSSSE

-762 TISADRE
+762 PISADQE
-769 ETLKDQA
+769 ETLKDQ
-776 TAGMVGAP
+776 TPAGMVGAH
-784 LADLTLSNKA
+784 LADLTLSHKA

-815 PESVTTMEDA
+815 PESEVTAMEDA

-831 IELLP
+831 IELPP
-836 VNAQSLTV
+836 VDVQYLTM
-844 VPEDLKPVGLTK
+844 VPEDLKLVGLTK
-856 ETLSAHTQKEEQ
+856 EMLSAHTQKEEQ

-898 CGQGDSPSKQMSP
+898 CGQ
-911 ASCKKG
+911 
-917 KHGKFKRQKPQ
+917 
-928 RQSSDS
+928 
-934 HSSSK
+934 
-939 NRNSLPCEK
+939 
-948 RTIQKQSFSPSEV
+948 V
-961 SYLSSSSMNVLPPMG
+961 
-976 LPVYSDPVSNFPASS
+976 
-991 VGEELALHSLTPES
+991 
-1005 MPSSQLCCEAQSCP
+1005 
-1019 ALYPPNVGTFMAV
+1019 
-1032 FFQSFPMCAQM
+1032 
-1043 PQYVFLPSPQYVY
+1043 
-1056 PPSSYPCTTLPPA
+1056 PA
-1069 PPPPAPSPIA
+1069 PSAPSPIA
-1079 LHSVDQPFPA
+1079 LRSVDQPFPA
-1089 SSVTSMEDQQEGQRD
+1089 SSATSTEDQQEAQRD
-1104 QALLLSSSRSSSPL
+1104 QAILLSSSRSSSPL

-1132 LSISTA
+1132 LSISTD
-1138 VKARAEAKCDNDPE
+1138 VKAYTEAKCDNDPE
-1152 DSGNSASH
+1152 DCDNSVSH
-1160 CASGEFTDHSLYEDS
+1160 CASSGFIDRSLYEDS
-1175 QSGTGSAASGSGSAL
+1175 QSGTGSAASDRRSASSGSGIA
-1190 SGSLGSGSNETSGC
+1190 
-1204 GTGSGK
+1204 GSGK
-1210 SSKYFASN
+1210 SSRYFASN
-1218 DSSEA
+1218 DSSET
-1223 SKEEKNQEPEGK
+1223 SKEEKNQKAEDK
-1235 GTAHKSK
+1235 ATAHKSK

-1247 VMMDHTPERVLM
+1247 VMMDHTLEQVLM
-1259 TYQMPNRV
+1259 TYQMPNRI

-1275 LEKLTVMRKQ
+1275 LEKLTVMQDQ

-1291 GQKKELAEVH
+1291 GQKEELAEVH

-1318 VTCDI
+1318 FTCDI
-1323 REASCG
+1323 REASYE

-1344 PLLQH
+1344 PLLQR

>member
-1 MRSGGRPGAA
+1 
-11 GVSRVKPAPAPASR
+11 
-25 GRCPPVRGARAGE
+25 
-38 QRRGARPSPSG
+38 
-49 WPAPR
+49 
-54 RGAGLLLPRSLEA
+54 
-67 AFVSPAEDSGTEG
+67 
-80 RGSGRAEEPGRGGP
+80 
-94 GPRVVALCGAE
+94 
-105 MDVGKLGGGSSER
+105 
-118 GASRSPAASA
+118 
-128 GAGEEREEASS
+128 
-139 PAGRGRRGDAG
+139 
-150 WRCATCTGTSS
+150 
-161 SAKQFNGP
+161 
-169 DSSRTAFCS
+169 
-178 CEANGCSAGS
+178 
-188 FMRQSKV
+188 
-195 NSEQL
+195 
-200 NWSQSHRDLMMMIQE
+200 MMMIQE

-233 NALNYALQCVQQIQD
+233 SALNYALQCVQQVQANN
-248 LPHLTLD
+248 D
-255 FTKKMIKAL
+255 FFQAL
-264 NDRRVFQTDV
+264 NERRVFQTEV

-295 TFVAVFSLLSGRI
+295 TFVAVFSLLSGR
-308 MHISEQ
+308 MVHISEQ
-314 AASILN
+314 AATILN

-354 WNVESQ
+354 WNCNLSAWSPDIKFPSPETNVFD
-360 TASLY
+360 
-365 EYAQVKSFFCRIR
+365 FFLRT
-378 GGKDQEQ
+378 GKDQEQ
-385 ETCCYPF
+385 EPRCYPF

-398 VHVCTS
+398 VHVCS
-404 VHVDAE
+404 SAHGDAE

-425 APRIPMDKRIFT
+425 GKLGETTPRIPMDKRIFT

-482 AIHRKILKFAGQP
+482 AVHRKILQFAGQP

-553 ETSSVEKEIRELQG
+553 EMSSVEKEIRELQG

-607 GNCAEEIQEPMTLQQ
+607 GNCAEEVQEPMTLQQ

-636 LYIASRSKPQ
+636 LYIASRSKPLS
-646 NGNEQAVSS
+646 GNEQAVSC
-655 EMLGG
+655 EMPGG
-660 KRHTASCF
+660 ERHPASHF
-668 LQTLR
+668 LETLR

-678 EPGNSFYDDSK
+678 EPGNAFYDDSK
-689 KTPHVPS
+689 KTPRVPS

-710 ESCNIPALK
+710 ESCSIPALK

-734 DDKQVQQSQQEVEA
+734 DDKQVQQSQEEA
-748 LEDTAILSAVNSQT
+748 ETLEAP
-762 TISADRE
+762 ISAAGE
-769 ETLKDQA
+769 EMLKDEA
-776 TAGMVGAP
+776 AAGVVGAP

-815 PESVTTMEDA
+815 PESEVTTMED
-825 TVGSEQ
+825 TTLGSEQ
-831 IELLP
+831 IELP
-836 VNAQSLTV
+836 PANAQSFTA
-844 VPEDLKPVGLTK
+844 VPEDFKPVGLTK

-889 GSRSNNRHS
+889 GSRSNNGHS

-911 ASCKKG
+911 AACKKG
-917 KHGKFKRQKPQ
+917 KRGKFKRQKAQ
-928 RQSSDS
+928 RQPSDN

-961 SYLSSSSMNVLPPMG
+961 SCLSSSSMSILPPMG
-976 LPVYSDPVSNFPASS
+976 FPACSQRLS
-991 VGEELALHSLTPES
+991 GFPAPPAGGELAAHSSKPES
-1005 MPSSQLCCEAQSCP
+1005 MSLSQPGCGAQPYP
-1019 ALYPPNVGTFMAV
+1019 ALYPPNRGAFMAV
-1032 FFQSFPMCAQM
+1032 FFQSFPMNAQM
-1043 PQYVFLPSPQYVY
+1043 PPYFLLPTPHYVY

-1069 PPPPAPSPIA
+1069 PPPPAPSPVA
-1079 LHSVDQPFPA
+1079 PPSMDQPFPA
-1089 SSVTSMEDQQEGQRD
+1089 SPAASTEDQQED
-1104 QALLLSSSRSSSPL
+1104 QHDPALLLSSSRSSSPL

-1132 LSISTA
+1132 LSISPD
-1138 VKARAEAKCDNDPE
+1138 VKAHPGAECNDDAE

-1160 CASGEFTDHSLYEDS
+1160 CASSEFTDRSPCEDS
-1175 QSGTGSAASGSGSAL
+1175 QLGGGSAASAL
-1190 SGSLGSGSNETSGC
+1190 SDSMGSRSNETSGC
-1204 GTGSGK
+1204 GTD
-1210 SSKYFASN
+1210 SKKEKKQ
-1218 DSSEA
+1218 EA
-1223 SKEEKNQEPEGK
+1223 EEK

-1242 HESAW
+1242 HESGW
-1247 VMMDHTPERVLM
+1247 TMMDHTPEQVLM
-1259 TYQMPNRV
+1259 TYQMPNRI

-1275 LEKLTVMRKQ
+1275 LEKLTVMQKQ
-1285 QPWFTD
+1285 QPWFTE
-1291 GQKKELAEVH
+1291 GQKEELAEVH

-1318 VTCDI
+1318 VTCDM
-1323 REASCG
+1323 REASCE
-1329 AAMADD
+1329 AAMAED
-1335 NMENKGKSP
+1335 NMENEGKSP
-1344 PLLQH
+1344 PLL

>member
-1 MRSGGRPGAA
+1 M
-11 GVSRVKPAPAPASR
+11 
-25 GRCPPVRGARAGE
+25 
-38 QRRGARPSPSG
+38 
-49 WPAPR
+49 
-54 RGAGLLLPRSLEA
+54 
-67 AFVSPAEDSGTEG
+67 
-80 RGSGRAEEPGRGGP
+80 
-94 GPRVVALCGAE
+94 
-105 MDVGKLGGGSSER
+105 
-118 GASRSPAASA
+118 
-128 GAGEEREEASS
+128 
-139 PAGRGRRGDAG
+139 
-150 WRCATCTGTSS
+150 
-161 SAKQFNGP
+161 
-169 DSSRTAFCS
+169 
-178 CEANGCSAGS
+178 
-188 FMRQSKV
+188 
-195 NSEQL
+195 
-200 NWSQSHRDLMMMIQE
+200 MMMIQE

-233 NALNYALQCVQQIQD
+233 SALNYALQCVQQVQANN
-248 LPHLTLD
+248 D
-255 FTKKMIKAL
+255 FFRAL

-274 MTYSIEEL
+274 VTYSIEEL

-308 MHISEQ
+308 VHISEQ

-329 RFVELLVPQDVSV
+329 RFVELLLPQDVSV

-354 WNVESQ
+354 WNMETQ

-378 GGKDQEQ
+378 GGRDQEQ
-385 ETCCYPF
+385 ETHCYPF

-404 VHVDAE
+404 VHMDAE

-444 VFLEIDDRA
+444 VFLDIDDRA

-466 TSILMYLHP
+466 TSMLMYLHP

-482 AIHRKILKFAGQP
+482 TIHRKILKFAGQP

-506 QNGDYVILDTSW
+506 QNGDYVTLDTSW

-553 ETSSVEKEIRELQG
+553 EMSSVEKEIKELQG

-581 SSGYGSLGSNGSYEH
+581 SSGYGSLGSSGSQEH

-607 GNCAEEIQEPMTLQQ
+607 GNCAEEVQEPKTLQQ

-636 LYIASRSKPQ
+636 LYIASRSRPQ
-646 NGNEQAVSS
+646 DGSEQAVSS
-655 EMLGG
+655 GVLEG
-660 KRHTASCF
+660 KRHSASCF
-668 LQTLR
+668 LPTLR

-678 EPGNSFYDDSK
+678 EPGNMFYDDPK
-689 KTPHVPS
+689 KIQHVPS
-696 YQQINCVDSIIRYL
+696 YQQINCVDNIIRYL
-710 ESCNIPALK
+710 ESCSIPALK
-719 RKCKSSANTSSSSSE
+719 RKCKSSANASSSSSE
-734 DDKQVQQSQQEVEA
+734 DDKQVQQSQQVVKA
-748 LEDTAILSAVNSQT
+748 L
-762 TISADRE
+762 E
-769 ETLKDQA
+769 ETLKDE
-776 TAGMVGAP
+776 TAAGTVGAP
-784 LADLTLSNKA
+784 LPDLTLSNKA

-815 PESVTTMEDA
+815 PESEVTTMEDA
-825 TVGSEQ
+825 AVGSEQ
-831 IELLP
+831 IELPP
-836 VNAQSLTV
+836 VNAQSLGML
-844 VPEDLKPVGLTK
+844 PEDVKPVGLTK

-889 GSRSNNRHS
+889 GSRINNRHS

-911 ASCKKG
+911 ANCKKG
-917 KHGKFKRQKPQ
+917 KRGKFKHQKPQ
-928 RQSSDS
+928 RQSSDI

-939 NRNSLPCEK
+939 NRSSLPCEK
-948 RTIQKQSFSPSEV
+948 RKTQNQLFSPSEV
-961 SYLSSSSMNVLPPMG
+961 SCLSSSSLNVHLPMG
-976 LPVYSDPVSNFPASS
+976 FPVYLDPLSGFPASS
-991 VGEELALHSLTPES
+991 AGEELTLHPLQPEFMS
-1005 MPSSQLCCEAQSCP
+1005 SSQLHCKAQSCP
-1019 ALYPPNVGTFMAV
+1019 ALYPLDIGTFMAV
-1032 FFQSFPMCAQM
+1032 FFQSFPMYAQM
-1043 PQYVFLPSPQYVY
+1043 PQNVFLPSPQFVY
-1056 PPSSYPCTTLPPA
+1056 PFSSYPCTTLPPA
-1069 PPPPAPSPIA
+1069 PSPSAPSPVA
-1079 LHSVDQPFPA
+1079 PHSVNQPFPA
-1089 SSVTSMEDQQEGQRD
+1089 SSHTVMESQQGGQSE

-1132 LSISTA
+1132 LSISAA
-1138 VKARAEAKCDNDPE
+1138 VKPHAEAKCDNDPE
-1152 DSGNSASH
+1152 DSSNNASR
-1160 CASGEFTDHSLYEDS
+1160 EFPDHSLYKDS
-1175 QSGTGSAASGSGSAL
+1175 QSGTGSAVSGSGSTL
-1190 SGSLGSGSNETSGC
+1190 SDYL
-1204 GTGSGK
+1204 
-1210 SSKYFASN
+1210 
-1218 DSSEA
+1218 DSSFNEA
-1223 SKEEKNQEPEGK
+1223 SEERNQEAEEK
-1235 GTAHKSK
+1235 GTAYKLK

-1259 TYQMPNRV
+1259 NYQMPNRI
-1267 KEEVLKED
+1267 KEEVLKQD
-1275 LEKLTVMRKQ
+1275 LEKLAVMQKQ

-1291 GQKKELAEVH
+1291 GQKEELAEVH

-1318 VTCDI
+1318 VTCDSK
-1323 REASCG
+1323 EASCE
-1329 AAMADD
+1329 AAVAVD
-1335 NMENKGKSP
+1335 NMEKKGKLP

>member
-1 MRSGGRPGAA
+1 MPC
-11 GVSRVKPAPAPASR
+11 GVS
-25 GRCPPVRGARAGE
+25 
-38 QRRGARPSPSG
+38 
-49 WPAPR
+49 
-54 RGAGLLLPRSLEA
+54 
-67 AFVSPAEDSGTEG
+67 
-80 RGSGRAEEPGRGGP
+80 
-94 GPRVVALCGAE
+94 
-105 MDVGKLGGGSSER
+105 
-118 GASRSPAASA
+118 SRS
-128 GAGEEREEASS
+128 
-139 PAGRGRRGDAG
+139 
-150 WRCATCTGTSS
+150 
-161 SAKQFNGP
+161 
-169 DSSRTAFCS
+169 
-178 CEANGCSAGS
+178 
-188 FMRQSKV
+188 
-195 NSEQL
+195 
-200 NWSQSHRDLMMMIQE
+200 
-215 MKRCLPEEK
+215 
-224 RSSSKPSTI
+224 
-233 NALNYALQCVQQIQD
+233 
-248 LPHLTLD
+248 
-255 FTKKMIKAL
+255 KAL
-264 NDRRVFQTDV
+264 SDRRVFHTDV

-295 TFVAVFSLLSGRI
+295 TFVAVFSLLSGR
-308 MHISEQ
+308 MVHISEQ

-354 WNVESQ
+354 WNMESQ

-378 GGKDQEQ
+378 SGKDQE
-385 ETCCYPF
+385 TRYYPF

-404 VHVDAE
+404 VHVDTE

-425 APRIPMDKRIFT
+425 GKSGDCSQKNQANIKMQCMKVCYLCLELVLGWARPPPRIPMDKRIFT

-444 VFLEIDDRA
+444 VFLDIDDRA

-547 FAARSK
+547 FAVRSK
-553 ETSSVEKEIRELQG
+553 ETSHVEKEIRELQG

-581 SSGYGSLGSNGSYEH
+581 SSGYGSRGSNGSYEH
-596 YISIASSSDSN
+596 YMSIASSSDSN
-607 GNCAEEIQEPMTLQQ
+607 GNCAEDIQEPMTLQQ
-622 VCADVNRIKNLGQQ
+622 ICADVNRIKNLGQQ

-646 NGNEQAVSS
+646 NGNKQAVSS
-655 EMLGG
+655 KVLGG
-660 KRHTASCF
+660 KRHTASCS
-668 LQTLR
+668 LQTMR

-678 EPGNSFYDDSK
+678 EPGNVFYDDSK
-689 KTPHVPS
+689 NTPRVPS

-710 ESCNIPALK
+710 ESCSIPAFK

-734 DDKQVQQSQQEVEA
+734 DDKQVQQEAEA

-762 TISADRE
+762 PVSADQE
-769 ETLKDQA
+769 ETLKDKTA
-776 TAGMVGAP
+776 AGMVGAP
-784 LADLTLSNKA
+784 LADLTLSKKA

-815 PESVTTMEDA
+815 PESEVTTMEDT

-831 IELLP
+831 IELPP
-836 VNAQSLTV
+836 VHAQNLTT

-889 GSRSNNRHS
+889 GSRNNKGHS
-898 CGQGDSPSKQMSP
+898 CGQGDSTSKQMSP
-911 ASCKKG
+911 STCKKG

-928 RQSSDS
+928 RKSSDT
-934 HSSSK
+934 HSTSK
-939 NRNSLPCEK
+939 NRNSLQCVK
-948 RTIQKQSFSPSEV
+948 KTVQKQSFSPSEV
-961 SYLSSSSMNVLPPMG
+961 SCLSSSGMNVLPPMG
-976 LPVYSDPVSNFPASS
+976 FPVCSDLLSSFPASS
-991 VGEELALHSLTPES
+991 VGEELAIHSLKPEPVS
-1005 MPSSQLCCEAQSCP
+1005 SSQLCCEAQSCP
-1019 ALYPPNVGTFMAV
+1019 AFYPPNIGTFMAV
-1032 FFQSFPMCAQM
+1032 FLQSFPMCAQM

-1056 PPSSYPCTTLPPA
+1056 LPFSYPCPVLPPA
-1069 PPPPAPSPIA
+1069 PPPPAPSPVA
-1079 LHSVDQPFPA
+1079 PHAVDQPFPVSFA
-1089 SSVTSMEDQQEGQRD
+1089 TSLGDQQEGQCD
-1104 QALLLSSSRSSSPL
+1104 QALLLSGSRSSSPL

-1132 LSISTA
+1132 LSTSTD
-1138 VKARAEAKCDNDPE
+1138 VKAHTEAKCDNDPE
-1152 DSGNSASH
+1152 DSVSSANH
-1160 CASGEFTDHSLYEDS
+1160 CASSEFTDHSQYEGS
-1175 QSGTGSAASGSGSAL
+1175 PSAAGSAASGSGSAL
-1190 SGSLGSGSNETSGC
+1190 SGSSGCSSNESSGS

-1210 SSKYFASN
+1210 STRYFPSS

-1223 SKEEKNQEPEGK
+1223 SKEENREAEEK
-1235 GTAHKSK
+1235 GTAHKSS

-1247 VMMDHTPERVLM
+1247 MMMDHTPEQVLM
-1259 TYQMPNRV
+1259 TYQMPNRIT
-1267 KEEVLKED
+1267 EEVLKED
-1275 LEKLTVMRKQ
+1275 LEKLAVMQKQ
-1285 QPWFTD
+1285 QPWFSD

-1308 VPLQISTQGC
+1308 VPLEISTQGC

-1323 REASCG
+1323 RDASCE
-1329 AAMADD
+1329 AAMAAD
-1335 NMENKGKSP
+1335 NMENKGKLP
-1344 PLLQH
+1344 PHLQH

>member
-1 MRSGGRPGAA
+1 
-11 GVSRVKPAPAPASR
+11 
-25 GRCPPVRGARAGE
+25 
-38 QRRGARPSPSG
+38 
-49 WPAPR
+49 
-54 RGAGLLLPRSLEA
+54 
-67 AFVSPAEDSGTEG
+67 
-80 RGSGRAEEPGRGGP
+80 
-94 GPRVVALCGAE
+94 
-105 MDVGKLGGGSSER
+105 
-118 GASRSPAASA
+118 
-128 GAGEEREEASS
+128 
-139 PAGRGRRGDAG
+139 
-150 WRCATCTGTSS
+150 
-161 SAKQFNGP
+161 
-169 DSSRTAFCS
+169 
-178 CEANGCSAGS
+178 
-188 FMRQSKV
+188 
-195 NSEQL
+195 
-200 NWSQSHRDLMMMIQE
+200 MMMIQE

-224 RSSSKPSTI
+224 RNSSKPSTVS
-233 NALNYALQCVQQIQD
+233 ALNYALQCVQQVQANN
-248 LPHLTLD
+248 D
-255 FTKKMIKAL
+255 FFQAL

-274 MTYSIEEL
+274 VTYSIEEL

-308 MHISEQ
+308 VHISEQ
-314 AASILN
+314 AANILN
-320 CKKKVLDSS
+320 YKKKVLESS

-342 FYTHTDQSHLPL
+342 FYTHTDHSHLPL
-354 WNVESQ
+354 WNMESE

-385 ETCCYPF
+385 EIRYYPF

-425 APRIPMDKRIFT
+425 GKSGDSTPRIPMDKRIFT

-444 VFLEIDDRA
+444 VFLDIDDRA

-482 AIHRKILKFAGQP
+482 TIHRKILKFAGQP

-525 SRKVVFI
+525 SRKVVFV

-553 ETSSVEKEIRELQG
+553 EMSSVEKEIRELQG

-581 SSGYGSLGSNGSYEH
+581 SSGCGSLGSSGSYEH

-607 GNCAEEIQEPMTLQQ
+607 GNCTEEIQEPMTLQQ

-646 NGNEQAVSS
+646 IGNEQVVSS
-655 EMLGG
+655 EVLGG
-660 KRHTASCF
+660 KLRDTASCF

-678 EPGNSFYDDSK
+678 KPGNTFYDDPK
-689 KTPHVPS
+689 KTPHIPS

-710 ESCNIPALK
+710 ESCSIPALK

-734 DDKQVQQSQQEVEA
+734 DDKQVQQSQQEVQA
-748 LEDTAILSAVNSQT
+748 LEGSAGL
-762 TISADRE
+762 E
-769 ETLKDQA
+769 EALKDQR

-815 PESVTTMEDA
+815 PESEVTTMEDTA
-825 TVGSEQ
+825 VGSEQ
-831 IELLP
+831 IELP
-836 VNAQSLTV
+836 PINTQSSAML
-844 VPEDLKPVGLTK
+844 PEDLKPVGLTK

-876 RILLSPFRTYLQQ
+876 RILHSPFRTYFQQ

-917 KHGKFKRQKPQ
+917 RHGKFKRQKPQ
-928 RQSSDS
+928 KHSSDS
-934 HSSSK
+934 QTSSK
-939 NRNSLPCEK
+939 NRSNLPCEK
-948 RTIQKQSFSPSEV
+948 RAIQKQLFSPSEV
-961 SYLSSSSMNVLPPMG
+961 SSLNSSSLNVRSPVGFPVYLDPLSSL
-976 LPVYSDPVSNFPASS
+976 PASFA
-991 VGEELALHSLTPES
+991 GEELALHSLQSES
-1005 MPSSQLCCEAQSCP
+1005 LSLSQLCCEAQSCP
-1019 ALYPPNVGTFMAV
+1019 ALYPPNIGTFMAV
-1032 FFQSFPMCAQM
+1032 FFQSFPTYVQM
-1043 PQYVFLPSPQYVY
+1043 PQNVFLPNPQCVY
-1056 PPSSYPCTTLPPA
+1056 PLSSYPCTAL
-1069 PPPPAPSPIA
+1069 PPAPSPCA
-1079 LHSVDQPFPA
+1079 PSPLAPHWVDQPFPA
-1089 SSVTSMEDQQEGQRD
+1089 SFHTSREDQQEGQCD

-1132 LSISTA
+1132 LSISA
-1138 VKARAEAKCDNDPE
+1138 DVKPHAEDKCDNDPE
-1152 DSGNSASH
+1152 DSDNSASH
-1160 CASGEFTDHSLYEDS
+1160 EFPDHSLYEDS
-1175 QSGTGSAASGSGSAL
+1175 LLGSGAATSGSGSAL
-1190 SGSLGSGSNETSGC
+1190 SDSLGSSFNESSGC
-1204 GTGSGK
+1204 GT
-1210 SSKYFASN
+1210 
-1218 DSSEA
+1218 
-1223 SKEEKNQEPEGK
+1223 EERNQEAEEK
-1235 GTAHKSK
+1235 GTAYKSK

-1259 TYQMPNRV
+1259 NYQMPNRI
-1267 KEEVLKED
+1267 KEEVLKQD
-1275 LEKLTVMRKQ
+1275 LEKLAVMQKQ

-1291 GQKKELAEVH
+1291 GQKQELAEVH

-1318 VTCDI
+1318 VTCDN
-1323 REASCG
+1323 REASCE
-1329 AAMADD
+1329 AVLADG
-1335 NMENKGKSP
+1335 NMENKGKPP
-1344 PLLQH
+1344 PLL

>member
-1 MRSGGRPGAA
+1 
-11 GVSRVKPAPAPASR
+11 
-25 GRCPPVRGARAGE
+25 
-38 QRRGARPSPSG
+38 
-49 WPAPR
+49 
-54 RGAGLLLPRSLEA
+54 
-67 AFVSPAEDSGTEG
+67 
-80 RGSGRAEEPGRGGP
+80 
-94 GPRVVALCGAE
+94 
-105 MDVGKLGGGSSER
+105 
-118 GASRSPAASA
+118 
-128 GAGEEREEASS
+128 
-139 PAGRGRRGDAG
+139 
-150 WRCATCTGTSS
+150 
-161 SAKQFNGP
+161 
-169 DSSRTAFCS
+169 
-178 CEANGCSAGS
+178 
-188 FMRQSKV
+188 
-195 NSEQL
+195 
-200 NWSQSHRDLMMMIQE
+200 MMMIQE
-215 MKRCLPEEK
+215 IKRCLPEEK
-224 RSSSKPSTI
+224 KSSSKPSTI
-233 NALNYALQCVQQIQD
+233 SALNYALQCVQQVQANN
-248 LPHLTLD
+248 D
-255 FTKKMIKAL
+255 FFQAL
-264 NDRRVFQTDV
+264 NDRRVFRTDV

-308 MHISEQ
+308 VHISEQ

-385 ETCCYPF
+385 ETRCYPF

-398 VHVCTS
+398 VYVCTS
-404 VHVDAE
+404 VQVDAE

-444 VFLEIDDRA
+444 VFLDIDDRA

-525 SRKVVFI
+525 SRKVVFV

-553 ETSSVEKEIRELQG
+553 ETNSVQNEIRELQG

-607 GNCAEEIQEPMTLQQ
+607 GNCAEELQEPMTLQQ

-655 EMLGG
+655 EMVGG

-668 LQTLR
+668 LQTSR

-678 EPGNSFYDDSK
+678 EPSNAFYDDSK
-689 KTPHVPS
+689 KTPRVPS

-710 ESCNIPALK
+710 ESCSIPALK

-734 DDKQVQQSQQEVEA
+734 DDKQVQQSQQLCHLPIA
-748 LEDTAILSAVNSQT
+748 TAMLAAVNSQT
-762 TISADRE
+762 PVSADRE
-769 ETLKDQA
+769 EMLKDQ
-776 TAGMVGAP
+776 TTGGMVGAP

-815 PESVTTMEDA
+815 PESEVTTMEDTA
-825 TVGSEQ
+825 VGSEQ
-831 IELLP
+831 IELPP
-836 VNAQSLTV
+836 VNAQSLTM
-844 VPEDLKPVGLTK
+844 VPEDLKPIGLTK

-889 GSRSNNRHS
+889 GSRSNNGHS
-898 CGQGDSPSKQMSP
+898 CGQGEFPSKQMSP

-939 NRNSLPCEK
+939 NRSKLPCEK
-948 RTIQKQSFSPSEV
+948 RTIRTQTFSPSEV
-961 SYLSSSSMNVLPPMG
+961 PYLSSPSMNVLPPMG
-976 LPVYSDPVSNFPASS
+976 FPVYSDPLSSFPASP
-991 VGEELALHSLTPES
+991 VGEQLALHSLKPES
-1005 MPSSQLCCEAQSCP
+1005 MSSSQLCREAQSCP
-1019 ALYPPNVGTFMAV
+1019 ALYPPYIGTFMAV
-1032 FFQSFPMCAQM
+1032 FFQSFPMYTQM
-1043 PQYVFLPSPQYVY
+1043 PQYVFLPSPQCVY
-1056 PPSSYPCTTLPPA
+1056 PPSSHPCTTLPPA
-1069 PPPPAPSPIA
+1069 PAPSAPSPIA
-1079 LHSVDQPFPA
+1079 PRSVDQPFPA
-1089 SSVTSMEDQQEGQRD
+1089 FSATSMEDQQGGQCD
-1104 QALLLSSSRSSSPL
+1104 PALLLSSSRSSSPL

-1138 VKARAEAKCDNDPE
+1138 VKAHAEAQCDNDPE
-1152 DSGNSASH
+1152 DSSNSASH
-1160 CASGEFTDHSLYEDS
+1160 CVSSEFTDHLLYEDS

-1210 SSKYFASN
+1210 SSKYFASY

-1223 SKEEKNQEPEGK
+1223 SKEEKNQEAEEK

-1242 HESAW
+1242 HESGW

-1259 TYQMPNRV
+1259 TYQMPNRI

-1301 TWIRTQT
+1301 TWIQTQT
-1308 VPLQISTQGC
+1308 VPRQISTQGC

-1323 REASCG
+1323 RGPSCE

-1344 PLLQH
+1344 PLLQR

>member
-1 MRSGGRPGAA
+1 
-11 GVSRVKPAPAPASR
+11 
-25 GRCPPVRGARAGE
+25 
-38 QRRGARPSPSG
+38 
-49 WPAPR
+49 
-54 RGAGLLLPRSLEA
+54 
-67 AFVSPAEDSGTEG
+67 
-80 RGSGRAEEPGRGGP
+80 
-94 GPRVVALCGAE
+94 
-105 MDVGKLGGGSSER
+105 MDVGELRGGSSER
-118 GASRSPAASA
+118 GASGSAAA
-128 GAGEEREEASS
+128 GTGREEAPG
-139 PAGRGRRGDAG
+139 PAGREGGRRGRADLPVAA
-150 WRCATCTGTSS
+150 RTGTGANGSE
-161 SAKQFNGP
+161 FNGP
-169 DSSRTAFCS
+169 ELGGRDFCGRESS
-178 CEANGCSAGS
+178 GCSAGS
-188 FMRQSKV
+188 FVRQTKV

-233 NALNYALQCVQQIQD
+233 TALNYALQCVQQIQANN
-248 LPHLTLD
+248 D
-255 FTKKMIKAL
+255 FFQAL
-264 NDRRVFQTDV
+264 NDRRVFRTDV

-282 VAVASEHTPKNTD
+282 VAVASEYTPKNTD

-308 MHISEQ
+308 VHISEQ

-354 WNVESQ
+354 WNMESQ

-385 ETCCYPF
+385 EARCYPF

-398 VHVCTS
+398 VQVCTS

-425 APRIPMDKRIFT
+425 APRIPTDKRIFT

-553 ETSSVEKEIRELQG
+553 EMSSVEKEIRELQG

-607 GNCAEEIQEPMTLQQ
+607 GNCTEDIQEPMTWQQ
-622 VCADVNRIKNLGQQ
+622 VCVDVNRIKNLGQQ
-636 LYIASRSKPQ
+636 LYIASRSKAQ

-678 EPGNSFYDDSK
+678 EPGNAFYDESK
-689 KTPHVPS
+689 KTPRVPS
-696 YQQINCVDSIIRYL
+696 YQQINCVHSIIRYL

-748 LEDTAILSAVNSQT
+748 LQGLNSQT
-762 TISADRE
+762 PLSADRE
-769 ETLKDQA
+769 ETLIDQT

-815 PESVTTMEDA
+815 PESEVTTMEDA

-831 IELLP
+831 IELPP
-836 VNAQSLTV
+836 VNAQSLAM

-876 RILLSPFRTYLQQ
+876 RILLSPFRSYLQQ
-889 GSRSNNRHS
+889 GSRSNNGHS
-898 CGQGDSPSKQMSP
+898 CGKGDSLSKQMSP

-917 KHGKFKRQKPQ
+917 KRGKFKRQKPQ
-928 RQSSDS
+928 RQSSDI

-939 NRNSLPCEK
+939 NRNGLPCEK
-948 RTIQKQSFSPSEV
+948 RTIQKQSFSPSEL
-961 SYLSSSSMNVLPPMG
+961 SCLSSSSMNVLPPLG
-976 LPVYSDPVSNFPASS
+976 LPVYSGPPSSSFPASP
-991 VGEELALHSLTPES
+991 VGEEVALHSLKPGS
-1005 MPSSQLCCEAQSCP
+1005 MSSSQLCCEVPSCP
-1019 ALYPPNVGTFMAV
+1019 ALYPPNTGTFMAV
-1032 FFQSFPMCAQM
+1032 FFQSFPMYAQM
-1043 PQYVFLPSPQYVY
+1043 PQCVFFPSPQYVY
-1056 PPSSYPCTTLPPA
+1056 PPSSYPCVTLPPA
-1069 PPPPAPSPIA
+1069 PPSSAPSPVA

-1089 SSVTSMEDQQEGQRD
+1089 SSATSMEDQQEGQHD

-1132 LSISTA
+1132 LSISTD
-1138 VKARAEAKCDNDPE
+1138 VKAHTEAKCDNDPE

-1160 CASGEFTDHSLYEDS
+1160 CASSQLTGRLLYKDS

-1190 SGSLGSGSNETSGC
+1190 SGSLGSGSSGTSGC
-1204 GTGSGK
+1204 STGSGK

-1223 SKEEKNQEPEGK
+1223 SKAEGK

-1247 VMMDHTPERVLM
+1247 VMMDRTPERVLM

-1275 LEKLTVMRKQ
+1275 LEKLAVMQKQ

-1308 VPLQISTQGC
+1308 VPLQISSQGC

-1323 REASCG
+1323 RETSCE
-1329 AAMADD
+1329 AVMPDHH
-1335 NMENKGKSP
+1335 MESKGKSP
-1344 PLLQH
+1344 PLPQR

>member
-1 MRSGGRPGAA
+1 
-11 GVSRVKPAPAPASR
+11 
-25 GRCPPVRGARAGE
+25 
-38 QRRGARPSPSG
+38 
-49 WPAPR
+49 
-54 RGAGLLLPRSLEA
+54 
-67 AFVSPAEDSGTEG
+67 
-80 RGSGRAEEPGRGGP
+80 
-94 GPRVVALCGAE
+94 
-105 MDVGKLGGGSSER
+105 
-118 GASRSPAASA
+118 
-128 GAGEEREEASS
+128 
-139 PAGRGRRGDAG
+139 
-150 WRCATCTGTSS
+150 
-161 SAKQFNGP
+161 
-169 DSSRTAFCS
+169 
-178 CEANGCSAGS
+178 
-188 FMRQSKV
+188 
-195 NSEQL
+195 
-200 NWSQSHRDLMMMIQE
+200 MMMIQE

-224 RSSSKPSTI
+224 RRSSKPSTI
-233 NALNYALQCVQQIQD
+233 SALNYALQCVQQVQANN
-248 LPHLTLD
+248 D
-255 FTKKMIKAL
+255 FFQAL

-274 MTYSIEEL
+274 MTYNIEDL

-308 MHISEQ
+308 VHISEQ

-320 CKKKVLDSS
+320 CKKKMLDSS

-354 WNVESQ
+354 WNMESQ

-378 GGKDQEQ
+378 QVHCWGGKDQEQ
-385 ETCCYPF
+385 ETRCYPF

-404 VHVDAE
+404 VHMDAE

-425 APRIPMDKRIFT
+425 GKSGDSTPRIPMDKRIFT

-444 VFLEIDDRA
+444 VFLDIDDRA

-475 EDRPLMI
+475 EDRPLMV
-482 AIHRKILKFAGQP
+482 AVHRKILKFAGQP

-547 FAARSK
+547 FATRTK
-553 ETSSVEKEIRELQG
+553 EMSSVKKEIRELQG

-581 SSGYGSLGSNGSYEH
+581 SSGYGSLGSSGSYEH

-636 LYIASRSKPQ
+636 LYIASRSKQQ
-646 NGNEQAVSS
+646 NGNEQAVRS

-660 KRHTASCF
+660 KRHTTSCF
-668 LQTLR
+668 LQALR

-678 EPGNSFYDDSK
+678 EPGNTFYDESK

-710 ESCNIPALK
+710 ESCSIPALK

-734 DDKQVQQSQQEVEA
+734 DDKQVQQSQQE
-748 LEDTAILSAVNSQT
+748 LEMLEVDSKTP
-762 TISADRE
+762 ISADGE
-769 ETLKDQA
+769 ETMKEQTA
-776 TAGMVGAP
+776 AGMVGAP

-815 PESVTTMEDA
+815 PESEVTTMEDT

-831 IELLP
+831 IELPP

-844 VPEDLKPVGLTK
+844 LPEDLKPVGLTK

-868 NYVDKFRQ
+868 NYVDRFRQ

-889 GSRSNNRHS
+889 GSRSNNGHS

-939 NRNSLPCEK
+939 HRNSLPCEK
-948 RTIQKQSFSPSEV
+948 RTIQKQSFCPSKV
-961 SYLSSSSMNVLPPMG
+961 SYLSSSNMNVLPPMG
-976 LPVYSDPVSNFPASS
+976 IPVCSELRSNFPASS
-991 VGEELALHSLTPES
+991 LGEEFAPHSLKPEA
-1005 MPSSQLCCEAQSCP
+1005 MSSLQVCCEAQSCP
-1019 ALYPPNVGTFMAV
+1019 AFYPPNIGTFMAV
-1032 FFQSFPMCAQM
+1032 FFQSFPMYAQM
-1043 PQYVFLPSPQYVY
+1043 PHCVFLPSPQYVY

-1069 PPPPAPSPIA
+1069 PHLVASSAVAP
-1079 LHSVDQPFPA
+1079 HSVDQPFPA
-1089 SSVTSMEDQQEGQRD
+1089 SSATSVEDQQEGQRH
-1104 QALLLSSSRSSSPL
+1104 QALLLNSSRSSSPL

-1132 LSISTA
+1132 LSISTD
-1138 VKARAEAKCDNDPE
+1138 VKAHAEVKCDNNPE

-1160 CASGEFTDHSLYEDS
+1160 CASSEFTDRLLCEDS
-1175 QSGTGSAASGSGSAL
+1175 QSGIGSAASGSGSAL
-1190 SGSLGSGSNETSGC
+1190 SASPGSGSNETSGC
-1204 GTGSGK
+1204 GT
-1210 SSKYFASN
+1210 
-1218 DSSEA
+1218 A
-1223 SKEEKNQEPEGK
+1223 SKEEKNKDAQEK

-1242 HESAW
+1242 HEATW
-1247 VMMDHTPERVLM
+1247 MMMDHTPEQVLM
-1259 TYQMPNRV
+1259 TYQMPNRI
-1267 KEEVLKED
+1267 KEEVLKKD
-1275 LEKLTVMRKQ
+1275 LEKLTVMRRQ

-1308 VPLQISTQGC
+1308 LPLQISTHGC

-1323 REASCG
+1323 GEASCE

-1335 NMENKGKSP
+1335 NVKNKGKSP
-1344 PLLQH
+1344 PLL

>member
-1 MRSGGRPGAA
+1 
-11 GVSRVKPAPAPASR
+11 
-25 GRCPPVRGARAGE
+25 
-38 QRRGARPSPSG
+38 
-49 WPAPR
+49 
-54 RGAGLLLPRSLEA
+54 
-67 AFVSPAEDSGTEG
+67 
-80 RGSGRAEEPGRGGP
+80 
-94 GPRVVALCGAE
+94 
-105 MDVGKLGGGSSER
+105 
-118 GASRSPAASA
+118 
-128 GAGEEREEASS
+128 
-139 PAGRGRRGDAG
+139 
-150 WRCATCTGTSS
+150 
-161 SAKQFNGP
+161 
-169 DSSRTAFCS
+169 
-178 CEANGCSAGS
+178 
-188 FMRQSKV
+188 
-195 NSEQL
+195 
-200 NWSQSHRDLMMMIQE
+200 MMMIQE

-233 NALNYALQCVQQIQD
+233 SALNYALQCVQQIQANN
-248 LPHLTLD
+248 D
-255 FTKKMIKAL
+255 FFQAL

-308 MHISEQ
+308 LHISEQ

-354 WNVESQ
+354 WNMESQ

-378 GGKDQEQ
+378 QVHYYSFMGGKDQEQ
-385 ETCCYPF
+385 EMRCYPF

-398 VHVCTS
+398 VHVRTS

-425 APRIPMDKRIFT
+425 GKSGDSTPRIPTDKRIFT

-482 AIHRKILKFAGQP
+482 AVHRKILKFAGQP

-553 ETSSVEKEIRELQG
+553 EMSSVEKEIRELQG

-581 SSGYGSLGSNGSYEH
+581 SSGYGSLESNGSYEH

-636 LYIASRSKPQ
+636 LYIASRSKTQ
-646 NGNEQAVSS
+646 NGNEKAVSS

-660 KRHTASCF
+660 KKHAASCF

-678 EPGNSFYDDSK
+678 GPGNTFYDDSK
-689 KTPHVPS
+689 KTPRVPS

-710 ESCNIPALK
+710 ESCSIPALK
-719 RKCKSSANTSSSSSE
+719 RKFKSSANTSSSSSE
-734 DDKQVQQSQQEVEA
+734 DDKQVQQRQQEVEA
-748 LEDTAILSAVNSQT
+748 LEV
-762 TISADRE
+762 SADRE
-769 ETLKDQA
+769 ESLKDQTA
-776 TAGMVGAP
+776 AGMVGAP

-815 PESVTTMEDA
+815 PESEVTTMEDT

-831 IELLP
+831 IELPP
-836 VNAQSLTV
+836 VNAQSLTM
-844 VPEDLKPVGLTK
+844 VPEDLKPIGLTK

-889 GSRSNNRHS
+889 GSRSNNGHS

-917 KHGKFKRQKPQ
+917 KHGKIKRQKPQ

-948 RTIQKQSFSPSEV
+948 RTIQKQSFSPSQV

-976 LPVYSDPVSNFPASS
+976 FPVYSDPLSSFPASS
-991 VGEELALHSLTPES
+991 VGEELALRSLKPES
-1005 MPSSQLCCEAQSCP
+1005 VSSSQLCCEVQSCP
-1019 ALYPPNVGTFMAV
+1019 ALYPPNIGTFMAV

-1069 PPPPAPSPIA
+1069 PPPPAPSPVA
-1079 LHSVDQPFPA
+1079 PQSVDQPFPA
-1089 SSVTSMEDQQEGQRD
+1089 SSATSTEDQQEGQRH

-1118 QLNLLQEELPKPME
+1118 QLNLLREELPKPME
-1132 LSISTA
+1132 LSISTG
-1138 VKARAEAKCDNDPE
+1138 VKARAEAKCDNNPE

-1160 CASGEFTDHSLYEDS
+1160 CASGVFTDHSLYEDS

-1190 SGSLGSGSNETSGC
+1190 SGSLGSGSNQTSGC
-1204 GTGSGK
+1204 GT
-1210 SSKYFASN
+1210 AP
-1218 DSSEA
+1218 
-1223 SKEEKNQEPEGK
+1223 KEEKNWEAEEK

-1247 VMMDHTPERVLM
+1247 VMMDHAPEQVLM

-1275 LEKLTVMRKQ
+1275 LEKLTVMQKQ

-1318 VTCDI
+1318 VTCNI
-1323 REASCG
+1323 REASCE
-1329 AAMADD
+1329 AAMAED

-1344 PLLQH
+1344 LLL

>member
-1 MRSGGRPGAA
+1 
-11 GVSRVKPAPAPASR
+11 
-25 GRCPPVRGARAGE
+25 
-38 QRRGARPSPSG
+38 
-49 WPAPR
+49 
-54 RGAGLLLPRSLEA
+54 
-67 AFVSPAEDSGTEG
+67 
-80 RGSGRAEEPGRGGP
+80 
-94 GPRVVALCGAE
+94 
-105 MDVGKLGGGSSER
+105 
-118 GASRSPAASA
+118 
-128 GAGEEREEASS
+128 
-139 PAGRGRRGDAG
+139 
-150 WRCATCTGTSS
+150 
-161 SAKQFNGP
+161 
-169 DSSRTAFCS
+169 
-178 CEANGCSAGS
+178 
-188 FMRQSKV
+188 
-195 NSEQL
+195 
-200 NWSQSHRDLMMMIQE
+200 MMMIQE

-224 RSSSKPSTI
+224 RSSNKPSTI
-233 NALNYALQCVQQIQD
+233 TALNYALQCVQQVQANN
-248 LPHLTLD
+248 D
-255 FTKKMIKAL
+255 FFQAL

-274 MTYSIEEL
+274 VTYSIEEL

-308 MHISEQ
+308 VHISEQ

-354 WNVESQ
+354 WNMESQ
-360 TASLY
+360 TASPY

-378 GGKDQEQ
+378 GGKDQER
-385 ETCCYPF
+385 EARCYPF

-404 VHVDAE
+404 VRVDAE

-425 APRIPMDKRIFT
+425 GKFSVLVSILFLLAPRIPMDKRIFT

-444 VFLEIDDRA
+444 VFLDIDDRA

-482 AIHRKILKFAGQP
+482 TIHRKILKFAGQP

-547 FAARSK
+547 FAPRSK
-553 ETSSVEKEIRELQG
+553 EMCSVEKEIRELQG

-581 SSGYGSLGSNGSYEH
+581 SSGYGSLGSSGSYEH

-646 NGNEQAVSS
+646 NANEQAVSS
-655 EMLGG
+655 EVLGG

-673 SDSTE
+673 GDSTE
-678 EPGNSFYDDSK
+678 EPGNTFYDDPK
-689 KTPHVPS
+689 KTPHLPS

-710 ESCNIPALK
+710 ESCSIPALK

-734 DDKQVQQSQQEVEA
+734 DDKQVQQSQQEVRA
-748 LEDTAILSAVNSQT
+748 LEVESHTP
-762 TISADRE
+762 ISAGLE
-769 ETLKDQA
+769 ETLKDQT

-794 PSVVSVTS
+794 PSVMSVTS

-815 PESVTTMEDA
+815 PESEVTTMEDA
-825 TVGSEQ
+825 AVGSEQ
-831 IELLP
+831 IELPP
-836 VNAQSLTV
+836 VNAQSLPV
-844 VPEDLKPVGLTK
+844 LPEDLKPVGLTK

-876 RILLSPFRTYLQQ
+876 RVLLSPFRTYLQQ

-911 ASCKKG
+911 ATFKKG

-928 RQSSDS
+928 RQCSES

-948 RTIQKQSFSPSEV
+948 KTNQKQLFSPSEV
-961 SYLSSSSMNVLPPMG
+961 SCLGSSSRSVYPPVG
-976 LPVYSDPVSNFPASS
+976 FPVCLDPVSTFPPSS
-991 VGEELALHSLTPES
+991 GGEELALRSLQPQSTS
-1005 MPSSQLCCEAQSCP
+1005 SSQLCCGAQSYP
-1019 ALYPPNVGTFMAV
+1019 VFYPPNIGTFMAV
-1032 FFQSFPMCAQM
+1032 FFQGFPMYAQM
-1043 PQYVFLPSPQYVY
+1043 PQHVFLPSPQCVY

-1069 PPPPAPSPIA
+1069 PPPCAPSPVA
-1079 LHSVDQPFPA
+1079 PHSVDQPFPA
-1089 SSVTSMEDQQEGQRD
+1089 SPHSSMEDQLEGQCD
-1104 QALLLSSSRSSSPL
+1104 QALLLSSSRGSSPL

-1132 LSISTA
+1132 LSVSA
-1138 VKARAEAKCDNDPE
+1138 DVKPHAEDKCDNDPE
-1152 DSGNSASH
+1152 DSGNSA
-1160 CASGEFTDHSLYEDS
+1160 ALEFPDRLLYKDS
-1175 QSGTGSAASGSGSAL
+1175 QLSSGSAASGSGSAL
-1190 SGSLGSGSNETSGC
+1190 SDSLGSSFNETSGH
-1204 GTGSGK
+1204 GT
-1210 SSKYFASN
+1210 
-1218 DSSEA
+1218 
-1223 SKEEKNQEPEGK
+1223 EEKNQEAEEK
-1235 GTAHKSK
+1235 GTAYKSK

-1259 TYQMPNRV
+1259 NYQMPNRI
-1267 KEEVLKED
+1267 KEEVLKQD
-1275 LEKLTVMRKQ
+1275 LEKLAVMQKQ

-1318 VTCDI
+1318 VTCDS
-1323 REASCG
+1323 REASCE
-1329 AAMADD
+1329 AAVADD
-1335 NMENKGKSP
+1335 SMENKGEP
-1344 PLLQH
+1344 PPVL

>member
-1 MRSGGRPGAA
+1 M
-11 GVSRVKPAPAPASR
+11 
-25 GRCPPVRGARAGE
+25 
-38 QRRGARPSPSG
+38 
-49 WPAPR
+49 
-54 RGAGLLLPRSLEA
+54 
-67 AFVSPAEDSGTEG
+67 
-80 RGSGRAEEPGRGGP
+80 
-94 GPRVVALCGAE
+94 
-105 MDVGKLGGGSSER
+105 
-118 GASRSPAASA
+118 
-128 GAGEEREEASS
+128 
-139 PAGRGRRGDAG
+139 
-150 WRCATCTGTSS
+150 
-161 SAKQFNGP
+161 
-169 DSSRTAFCS
+169 
-178 CEANGCSAGS
+178 
-188 FMRQSKV
+188 
-195 NSEQL
+195 
-200 NWSQSHRDLMMMIQE
+200 MMMIQE

-224 RSSSKPSTI
+224 RSSNKPSTI
-233 NALNYALQCVQQIQD
+233 SALNYALQCVQQVQANN
-248 LPHLTLD
+248 D
-255 FTKKMIKAL
+255 FFQAL
-264 NDRRVFQTDV
+264 NDRRVFQADV
-274 MTYSIEEL
+274 VTYSIEEL

-308 MHISEQ
+308 VHISEQ

-354 WNVESQ
+354 WNMESQ
-360 TASLY
+360 TASPY

-385 ETCCYPF
+385 EARCYPF

-444 VFLEIDDRA
+444 VFLDIDDRA

-482 AIHRKILKFAGQP
+482 TVHRKILKFAGQP

-547 FAARSK
+547 FAPRSK

-581 SSGYGSLGSNGSYEH
+581 SSGYGSLGSSGSYEH

-607 GNCAEEIQEPMTLQQ
+607 GNCAEETQEPMTLQQ

-646 NGNEQAVSS
+646 NANEQAVSS
-655 EMLGG
+655 EVLGG
-660 KRHTASCF
+660 KRHPASCF

-673 SDSTE
+673 GDGT
-678 EPGNSFYDDSK
+678 EPGNAFYDDPK

-710 ESCNIPALK
+710 ESCSIPALK

-734 DDKQVQQSQQEVEA
+734 DDKQVQQSQQEVRA
-748 LEDTAILSAVNSQT
+748 LE
-762 TISADRE
+762 
-769 ETLKDQA
+769 
-776 TAGMVGAP
+776 
-784 LADLTLSNKA
+784 
-794 PSVVSVTS
+794 
-802 QCSYSSTIVHVPH
+802 
-815 PESVTTMEDA
+815 VTTMEDA
-825 TVGSEQ
+825 AVGSEQ
-831 IELLP
+831 VELPP
-836 VNAQSLTV
+836 VNAQSLPV
-844 VPEDLKPVGLTK
+844 LPEDLKPVGLTK

-876 RILLSPFRTYLQQ
+876 RVLLSPFRTYLQQ
-889 GSRSNNRHS
+889 GSGSNNRHS

-911 ASCKKG
+911 ANCKKG

-928 RQSSDS
+928 RQCSDS

-948 RTIQKQSFSPSEV
+948 RTNQKQLFSPSEV
-961 SYLSSSSMNVLPPMG
+961 SYLSSSSLNVHPPVG
-976 LPVYSDPVSNFPASS
+976 FPAYLNPVSTFPAPSG
-991 VGEELALHSLTPES
+991 GEQLALRPSQPQS
-1005 MPSSQLCCEAQSCP
+1005 MSSSQLCCGPQSYP
-1019 ALYPPNVGTFMAV
+1019 VFYPPNIGTFMAV
-1032 FFQSFPMCAQM
+1032 FFQGFPMYAQM
-1043 PQYVFLPSPQYVY
+1043 PQHVFLPGPQCVY

-1069 PPPPAPSPIA
+1069 PPPCAPSPA
-1079 LHSVDQPFPA
+1079 APRSVDQPFPA
-1089 SSVTSMEDQQEGQRD
+1089 SPHSSVEDQQEGQCD

-1132 LSISTA
+1132 LSISA
-1138 VKARAEAKCDNDPE
+1138 DVKPHAEDKHDNEPE
-1152 DSGNSASH
+1152 DNGKTA
-1160 CASGEFTDHSLYEDS
+1160 APEFPDRSLYKDS
-1175 QSGTGSAASGSGSAL
+1175 QLGSGSAASGSGSAL
-1190 SGSLGSGSNETSGC
+1190 SGSLGSSFNETSGH
-1204 GTGSGK
+1204 GTAGSGK

-1218 DSSEA
+1218 YSSGA
-1223 SKEEKNQEPEGK
+1223 SKEEDNQEAEEK
-1235 GTAHKSK
+1235 GTAYQLK

-1247 VMMDHTPERVLM
+1247 VKMDHTPERFLM
-1259 TYQMPNRV
+1259 NYQMPNRI
-1267 KEEVLKED
+1267 KEEVLKQD
-1275 LEKLTVMRKQ
+1275 LEKLAVMQKQ

-1301 TWIRTQT
+1301 SWIRTQT

-1318 VTCDI
+1318 VTCDS
-1323 REASCG
+1323 REGSCE
-1329 AAMADD
+1329 AAVADES
-1335 NMENKGKSP
+1335 MENKGEP
-1344 PLLQH
+1344 R

>member
-1 MRSGGRPGAA
+1 M
-11 GVSRVKPAPAPASR
+11 
-25 GRCPPVRGARAGE
+25 
-38 QRRGARPSPSG
+38 
-49 WPAPR
+49 
-54 RGAGLLLPRSLEA
+54 
-67 AFVSPAEDSGTEG
+67 
-80 RGSGRAEEPGRGGP
+80 
-94 GPRVVALCGAE
+94 
-105 MDVGKLGGGSSER
+105 
-118 GASRSPAASA
+118 
-128 GAGEEREEASS
+128 
-139 PAGRGRRGDAG
+139 
-150 WRCATCTGTSS
+150 
-161 SAKQFNGP
+161 
-169 DSSRTAFCS
+169 
-178 CEANGCSAGS
+178 
-188 FMRQSKV
+188 
-195 NSEQL
+195 
-200 NWSQSHRDLMMMIQE
+200 MMMIQE

-224 RSSSKPSTI
+224 RSSNKPSTI
-233 NALNYALQCVQQIQD
+233 SALNYALQCVQQVQANN
-248 LPHLTLD
+248 D
-255 FTKKMIKAL
+255 FFQAL
-264 NDRRVFQTDV
+264 NDRRVFQADV
-274 MTYSIEEL
+274 VTYSIEEL

-308 MHISEQ
+308 VHISEQ

-354 WNVESQ
+354 WNMESQ
-360 TASLY
+360 TASPY

-385 ETCCYPF
+385 EARCYPF

-444 VFLEIDDRA
+444 VFLDIDDRA

-482 AIHRKILKFAGQP
+482 TIHRKILKFAGQP

-547 FAARSK
+547 FAPRSK

-581 SSGYGSLGSNGSYEH
+581 SSGYGSLGSSGSYEH

-607 GNCAEEIQEPMTLQQ
+607 GNCAEETQEPMTLQQ

-646 NGNEQAVSS
+646 NANEQAVSS
-655 EMLGG
+655 EVLGG
-660 KRHTASCF
+660 KRHPASCF

-673 SDSTE
+673 GDGT
-678 EPGNSFYDDSK
+678 EPGNAFYDDPK

-710 ESCNIPALK
+710 ESCSIPALK

-734 DDKQVQQSQQEVEA
+734 DDKQVQQSQQEVRA
-748 LEDTAILSAVNSQT
+748 LE
-762 TISADRE
+762 
-769 ETLKDQA
+769 
-776 TAGMVGAP
+776 
-784 LADLTLSNKA
+784 
-794 PSVVSVTS
+794 
-802 QCSYSSTIVHVPH
+802 
-815 PESVTTMEDA
+815 VTTMEDA
-825 TVGSEQ
+825 AVGSEQ
-831 IELLP
+831 VELPP
-836 VNAQSLTV
+836 VNAQSLPV
-844 VPEDLKPVGLTK
+844 LPEDLKPVGLTK

-876 RILLSPFRTYLQQ
+876 RVLLSPFRTYLQQ
-889 GSRSNNRHS
+889 GSGSNNRHS

-911 ASCKKG
+911 ANCKKG

-928 RQSSDS
+928 RQCSDS

-948 RTIQKQSFSPSEV
+948 RTNQKQLFSPSEV
-961 SYLSSSSMNVLPPMG
+961 SYLSSSSVNVHPPVG
-976 LPVYSDPVSNFPASS
+976 FPAYLNPVSTFPAPSG
-991 VGEELALHSLTPES
+991 GEQLALRPSQPQS
-1005 MPSSQLCCEAQSCP
+1005 MSSSQLCCGPQSYP
-1019 ALYPPNVGTFMAV
+1019 VFYPPNIGTFMAV
-1032 FFQSFPMCAQM
+1032 FFQGFPMYAQM
-1043 PQYVFLPSPQYVY
+1043 PQHVFLPGPQCVY

-1069 PPPPAPSPIA
+1069 PPPCAPSPVA
-1079 LHSVDQPFPA
+1079 PRSVDQPFPA
-1089 SSVTSMEDQQEGQRD
+1089 SPHSSVEDQQEGQCD

-1132 LSISTA
+1132 LSISA
-1138 VKARAEAKCDNDPE
+1138 DVKPHAEDKHDNKPE
-1152 DSGNSASH
+1152 DNGKTA
-1160 CASGEFTDHSLYEDS
+1160 APEFPDHSLYKDS
-1175 QSGTGSAASGSGSAL
+1175 QLGSGSAASGSGSAL
-1190 SGSLGSGSNETSGC
+1190 SGSLGSSFNETSGH
-1204 GTGSGK
+1204 GTAGSGK

-1218 DSSEA
+1218 YSSGA
-1223 SKEEKNQEPEGK
+1223 SKEEENQDAEEK
-1235 GTAHKSK
+1235 GTAYQSK

-1247 VMMDHTPERVLM
+1247 VKMDHTPERFLM
-1259 TYQMPNRV
+1259 NYQMPNRI
-1267 KEEVLKED
+1267 KEEVLKQD
-1275 LEKLTVMRKQ
+1275 LEKLAVMQKQ

-1301 TWIRTQT
+1301 SWIRTQT

-1318 VTCDI
+1318 VTCDS
-1323 REASCG
+1323 REGSCE
-1329 AAMADD
+1329 AVVADD
-1335 NMENKGKSP
+1335 SMENKGEP
-1344 PLLQH
+1344 H

>member
-1 MRSGGRPGAA
+1 
-11 GVSRVKPAPAPASR
+11 
-25 GRCPPVRGARAGE
+25 
-38 QRRGARPSPSG
+38 
-49 WPAPR
+49 
-54 RGAGLLLPRSLEA
+54 
-67 AFVSPAEDSGTEG
+67 
-80 RGSGRAEEPGRGGP
+80 
-94 GPRVVALCGAE
+94 
-105 MDVGKLGGGSSER
+105 
-118 GASRSPAASA
+118 
-128 GAGEEREEASS
+128 
-139 PAGRGRRGDAG
+139 
-150 WRCATCTGTSS
+150 
-161 SAKQFNGP
+161 
-169 DSSRTAFCS
+169 
-178 CEANGCSAGS
+178 
-188 FMRQSKV
+188 
-195 NSEQL
+195 
-200 NWSQSHRDLMMMIQE
+200 MMMIQE
-215 MKRCLPEEK
+215 MKRCVPEEK

-233 NALNYALQCVQQIQD
+233 SALNYALQCVQQIQANN
-248 LPHLTLD
+248 D
-255 FTKKMIKAL
+255 FFQAL

-308 MHISEQ
+308 VHISEQ

-354 WNVESQ
+354 WNMESQ

-378 GGKDQEQ
+378 QVHYYSFMGGKDQEQ
-385 ETCCYPF
+385 ETHCYPF

-404 VHVDAE
+404 VHMDAE

-425 APRIPMDKRIFT
+425 GKSGVSTPRIPMDKRIFT

-482 AIHRKILKFAGQP
+482 AVHRKILKFAGQP

-553 ETSSVEKEIRELQG
+553 EMSSVEKEIRELQG

-646 NGNEQAVSS
+646 NGKEQTVRS

-660 KRHTASCF
+660 KRATASCS

-678 EPGNSFYDDSK
+678 EPGNAFYDDSK
-689 KTPHVPS
+689 KTLRVPS

-710 ESCNIPALK
+710 ESCSIPALK

-734 DDKQVQQSQQEVEA
+734 DDKQVQQSQQEVKA
-748 LEDTAILSAVNSQT
+748 LEVNSQT
-762 TISADRE
+762 PKSAYWE
-769 ETLKDQA
+769 GMLKDQT

-794 PSVVSVTS
+794 PSVMSVTS

-815 PESVTTMEDA
+815 PESEVTTMEDT

-831 IELLP
+831 IELPP
-836 VNAQSLTV
+836 VNAQSLTM

-876 RILLSPFRTYLQQ
+876 RIWLSPFRTYLQQ
-889 GSRSNNRHS
+889 GSRSNNGHS

-934 HSSSK
+934 YSSSK
-939 NRNSLPCEK
+939 NRNSLPCGK
-948 RTIQKQSFSPSEV
+948 RTIQKQLFSPSEV

-976 LPVYSDPVSNFPASS
+976 FPVFSDPLSTFPASS
-991 VGEELALHSLTPES
+991 VAEKLALHSLKAES
-1005 MPSSQLCCEAQSCP
+1005 VSSSQLCCEAQSHP
-1019 ALYPPNVGTFMAV
+1019 ALYPPNIGTFMAV
-1032 FFQSFPMCAQM
+1032 FFQSFPTYAQM
-1043 PQYVFLPSPQYVY
+1043 PQYVFLPSPQYIY

-1069 PPPPAPSPIA
+1069 PPPSAPSPIA
-1079 LHSVDQPFPA
+1079 LHSVDQPFPV
-1089 SSVTSMEDQQEGQRD
+1089 SSATSMEDQQEGQCD
-1104 QALLLSSSRSSSPL
+1104 QAMLLSSSRSSSPL

-1132 LSISTA
+1132 LSISND
-1138 VKARAEAKCDNDPE
+1138 VKAHAEATCVNDPE

-1160 CASGEFTDHSLYEDS
+1160 CASGEFTDRLLYKDF
-1175 QSGTGSAASGSGSAL
+1175 QSNTGSAASGSGSAL
-1190 SGSLGSGSNETSGC
+1190 SGSLGSGSDETSGC
-1204 GTGSGK
+1204 GT
-1210 SSKYFASN
+1210 
-1218 DSSEA
+1218 A
-1223 SKEEKNQEPEGK
+1223 SKEEKNREAEEK

-1275 LEKLTVMRKQ
+1275 LEKLTVMQKQ

-1323 REASCG
+1323 REASCE

-1335 NMENKGKSP
+1335 NMENEGKSP
-1344 PLLQH
+1344 LLL

>member
-1 MRSGGRPGAA
+1 
-11 GVSRVKPAPAPASR
+11 
-25 GRCPPVRGARAGE
+25 
-38 QRRGARPSPSG
+38 
-49 WPAPR
+49 
-54 RGAGLLLPRSLEA
+54 
-67 AFVSPAEDSGTEG
+67 
-80 RGSGRAEEPGRGGP
+80 
-94 GPRVVALCGAE
+94 
-105 MDVGKLGGGSSER
+105 MDVGKLRGGGSER
-118 GASRSPAASA
+118 GASWSAAAA
-128 GAGEEREEASS
+128 GAREEAFG
-139 PAGRGRRGDAG
+139 PAARPRGEAGSGCAVCPGTGSGGRGFDAPDAG
-150 WRCATCTGTSS
+150 EA
-161 SAKQFNGP
+161 
-169 DSSRTAFCS
+169 DFCGR
-178 CEANGCSAGS
+178 EANGCSAGS
-188 FMRQSKV
+188 FGRHGKV

-200 NWSQSHRDLMMMIQE
+200 NWSQSHKDMVMMIQE
-215 MKRCLPEEK
+215 MKRCLPEDK

-233 NALNYALQCVQQIQD
+233 SALNYALRCVQQVQANN
-248 LPHLTLD
+248 D
-255 FTKKMIKAL
+255 FFQAL
-264 NDRRVFQTDV
+264 SDRRVFQTDV
-274 MTYSIEEL
+274 VTYSVEEL

-295 TFVAVFSLLSGRI
+295 TFVAVFSLLSGR
-308 MHISEQ
+308 MVHISEQ

-320 CKKKVLDSS
+320 CKKKLLDSS

-354 WNVESQ
+354 WNMESQ

-378 GGKDQEQ
+378 SGKDE
-385 ETCCYPF
+385 ETRYYPF

-404 VHVDAE
+404 VHVDTE

-444 VFLEIDDRA
+444 VFLDIDDRA

-475 EDRPLMI
+475 EDRPLMV

-553 ETSSVEKEIRELQG
+553 ETSRVEKEIRELQG

-581 SSGYGSLGSNGSYEH
+581 SSGYGSRGSNGSYEH
-596 YISIASSSDSN
+596 YMSIASSSDSN
-607 GNCAEEIQEPMTLQQ
+607 GNCAEDIQEPMTLQQ

-655 EMLGG
+655 EILGG
-660 KRHTASCF
+660 KRHTASCS

-678 EPGNSFYDDSK
+678 EPGNAFYDGSK
-689 KTPHVPS
+689 KTPSVPS

-710 ESCNIPALK
+710 ESCSIPALK

-734 DDKQVQQSQQEVEA
+734 DDKQVQQSHQEAEA

-762 TISADRE
+762 PVSADQE
-769 ETLKDQA
+769 ETLKDKTA
-776 TAGMVGAP
+776 AGMVGAP

-815 PESVTTMEDA
+815 PES
-825 TVGSEQ
+825 
-831 IELLP
+831 
-836 VNAQSLTV
+836 
-844 VPEDLKPVGLTK
+844 
-856 ETLSAHTQKEEQ
+856 
-868 NYVDKFRQ
+868 
-876 RILLSPFRTYLQQ
+876 
-889 GSRSNNRHS
+889 
-898 CGQGDSPSKQMSP
+898 GDSTSKQMSP
-911 ASCKKG
+911 SSCKKG
-917 KHGKFKRQKPQ
+917 KHGKSKRQKPQ
-928 RQSSDS
+928 RKLSDN
-934 HSSSK
+934 HSTSK
-939 NRNSLPCEK
+939 NRNSLPCVK

-961 SYLSSSSMNVLPPMG
+961 SCLSSSNTNVLPPVG
-976 LPVYSDPVSNFPASS
+976 FPVCLDPLSSFPASS
-991 VGEELALHSLTPES
+991 VGEELAIHSLKPEPMS
-1005 MPSSQLCCEAQSCP
+1005 SSQLRCGAQSCP
-1019 ALYPPNVGTFMAV
+1019 AFYPPNIGTFMAV
-1032 FFQSFPMCAQM
+1032 FFQSFPMYAQM

-1056 PPSSYPCTTLPPA
+1056 LPSSYPCTVLPPA
-1069 PPPPAPSPIA
+1069 PPPPAPSPVA
-1079 LHSVDQPFPA
+1079 PHAADQPFPVSFA
-1089 SSVTSMEDQQEGQRD
+1089 TSMEDQQEGQCA

-1132 LSISTA
+1132 LFTSTD
-1138 VKARAEAKCDNDPE
+1138 VKAHAEAKCDNDPE
-1152 DSGNSASH
+1152 DSVNSANC
-1160 CASGEFTDHSLYEDS
+1160 CASSEFTDHLLYEGS
-1175 QSGTGSAASGSGSAL
+1175 LSGAGSAASGSGSAL
-1190 SGSLGSGSNETSGC
+1190 SVSSGSSSNETSGS

-1210 SSKYFASN
+1210 STKYFPSN

-1223 SKEEKNQEPEGK
+1223 SKEKNQEAEEK
-1235 GTAHKSK
+1235 GTAHKSS

-1247 VMMDHTPERVLM
+1247 MMMDHTPEQVLM
-1259 TYQMPNRV
+1259 TYQMPNRIT
-1267 KEEVLKED
+1267 EEVLKED
-1275 LEKLTVMRKQ
+1275 LEKLAVMRKQ
-1285 QPWFTD
+1285 QPWFSD
-1291 GQKKELAEVH
+1291 GQKEELAEVH

-1308 VPLQISTQGC
+1308 VPLEISTQGC

-1323 REASCG
+1323 RDASCE
-1329 AAMADD
+1329 AAMAAD
-1335 NMENKGKSP
+1335 NMENKGKLP
-1344 PLLQH
+1344 PHLQH

>member
-1 MRSGGRPGAA
+1 
-11 GVSRVKPAPAPASR
+11 
-25 GRCPPVRGARAGE
+25 
-38 QRRGARPSPSG
+38 
-49 WPAPR
+49 
-54 RGAGLLLPRSLEA
+54 
-67 AFVSPAEDSGTEG
+67 
-80 RGSGRAEEPGRGGP
+80 
-94 GPRVVALCGAE
+94 
-105 MDVGKLGGGSSER
+105 
-118 GASRSPAASA
+118 
-128 GAGEEREEASS
+128 
-139 PAGRGRRGDAG
+139 
-150 WRCATCTGTSS
+150 
-161 SAKQFNGP
+161 
-169 DSSRTAFCS
+169 
-178 CEANGCSAGS
+178 
-188 FMRQSKV
+188 
-195 NSEQL
+195 
-200 NWSQSHRDLMMMIQE
+200 MMMIQE
-215 MKRCLPEEK
+215 MKKCLPEEK

-233 NALNYALQCVQQIQD
+233 NALNYALQCVQQVQANNE
-248 LPHLTLD
+248 
-255 FTKKMIKAL
+255 FFQAV

-308 MHISEQ
+308 VHISEQ

-320 CKKKVLDSS
+320 CKKKALASS
-329 RFVELLVPQDVSV
+329 RFVELLIPQDVSV
-342 FYTHTDQSHLPL
+342 FYTHTEQSHLPL
-354 WNVESQ
+354 WNMESQ

-365 EYAQVKSFFCRIR
+365 ECAQVKSFFCRIR

-385 ETCCYPF
+385 ETRSYPF

-425 APRIPMDKRIFT
+425 GKSGGSTPRIPMDKRIFT

-458 YLPQDLIG
+458 YLPQDLVG

-482 AIHRKILKFAGQP
+482 AIHRKILKFAGQS

-553 ETSSVEKEIRELQG
+553 EMSSVEKEIRELQG

-622 VCADVNRIKNLGQQ
+622 VCADVNRIKNVGQQ
-636 LYIASRSKPQ
+636 LYIASRSKSQ
-646 NGNEQAVSS
+646 NGNERDASS

-660 KRHTASCF
+660 KKQTASCF

-678 EPGNSFYDDSK
+678 EPGNAFYDDSK
-689 KTPHVPS
+689 KVPRVPS

-710 ESCNIPALK
+710 ESCSIPALK
-719 RKCKSSANTSSSSSE
+719 RKFKSSANTSSSSSE
-734 DDKQVQQSQQEVEA
+734 DDKQVQQF
-748 LEDTAILSAVNSQT
+748 NSQT
-762 TISADRE
+762 PMSADRE
-769 ETLKDQA
+769 EMLKDQT

-815 PESVTTMEDA
+815 PESEVTTMEDTTA
-825 TVGSEQ
+825 GSEQ
-831 IELLP
+831 IELPP
-836 VNAQSLTV
+836 VNSQSLTM
-844 VPEDLKPVGLTK
+844 VPEDFKPIGLTK

-889 GSRSNNRHS
+889 GSRSNNEHS
-898 CGQGDSPSKQMSP
+898 YGQGDSPSKQMNP

-928 RQSSDS
+928 RQSSDN

-961 SYLSSSSMNVLPPMG
+961 SCLSSSSVNVFPPMG
-976 LPVYSDPVSNFPASS
+976 FPVYSDPISNFPASS
-991 VGEELALHSLTPES
+991 VGEKLALHSLKPES
-1005 MPSSQLCCEAQSCP
+1005 MSSTQLCCETQSSP
-1019 ALYPPNVGTFMAV
+1019 ALYPPNIGTLVTV
-1032 FFQSFPMCAQM
+1032 FFQSFPMYAQM
-1043 PQYVFLPSPQYVY
+1043 PQCVFPPSPQYVY
-1056 PPSSYPCTTLPPA
+1056 SPSSYPCTTLPPA
-1069 PPPPAPSPIA
+1069 PPAPSPVA
-1079 LHSVDQPFPA
+1079 PHSVDKPFPA
-1089 SSVTSMEDQQEGQRD
+1089 SSATSMEDQQEHQRD

-1118 QLNLLQEELPKPME
+1118 QLNLLQEELPKSME
-1132 LSISTA
+1132 LSISTDA
-1138 VKARAEAKCDNDPE
+1138 KACAEPKCDNDPE

-1160 CASGEFTDHSLYEDS
+1160 CTSNEFPDSLMYEDS
-1175 QSGTGSAASGSGSAL
+1175 QSGTGSAASAL
-1190 SGSLGSGSNETSGC
+1190 SGSSGSGSNKTSDC
-1204 GTGSGK
+1204 GT
-1210 SSKYFASN
+1210 
-1218 DSSEA
+1218 
-1223 SKEEKNQEPEGK
+1223 EEKNQEAEEK

-1247 VMMDHTPERVLM
+1247 VMMDHTSERVLM
-1259 TYQMPNRV
+1259 TYQMPNRI
-1267 KEEVLKED
+1267 KEDVLKED

-1301 TWIRTQT
+1301 TWIRTKT
-1308 VPLQISTQGC
+1308 VPLQISTQ
-1318 VTCDI
+1318 
-1323 REASCG
+1323 
-1329 AAMADD
+1329 
-1335 NMENKGKSP
+1335 
-1344 PLLQH
+1344 

>member
-1 MRSGGRPGAA
+1 MDATERRGGSAEHGAA
-11 GVSRVKPAPAPASR
+11 
-25 GRCPPVRGARAGE
+25 RA
-38 QRRGARPSPSG
+38 
-49 WPAPR
+49 W
-54 RGAGLLLPRSLEA
+54 
-67 AFVSPAEDSGTEG
+67 
-80 RGSGRAEEPGRGGP
+80 
-94 GPRVVALCGAE
+94 
-105 MDVGKLGGGSSER
+105 
-118 GASRSPAASA
+118 A
-128 GAGEEREEASS
+128 GAGREAAA
-139 PAGRGRRGDAG
+139 PRGAADA
-150 WRCATCTGTSS
+150 RCAAC
-161 SAKQFNGP
+161 
-169 DSSRTAFCS
+169 
-178 CEANGCSAGS
+178 AGS
-188 FMRQSKV
+188 GPGGTELHSPESGGKKA

-200 NWSQSHRDLMMMIQE
+200 NWSQSHRDMMMMIQE

-224 RSSSKPSTI
+224 RSSNKPSTI
-233 NALNYALQCVQQIQD
+233 SALNYALQCVQQVQANN
-248 LPHLTLD
+248 D
-255 FTKKMIKAL
+255 FFQAL
-264 NDRRVFQTDV
+264 NDRRVFQADV
-274 MTYSIEEL
+274 VTYSIEEL

-308 MHISEQ
+308 VHISEQ

-354 WNVESQ
+354 WNMESQ
-360 TASLY
+360 TASPY

-385 ETCCYPF
+385 EARCYPF

-444 VFLEIDDRA
+444 VFLDIDDRA

-482 AIHRKILKFAGQP
+482 TIHRKILKFAGQP

-547 FAARSK
+547 FAPRSK

-581 SSGYGSLGSNGSYEH
+581 SSGYGSLGSSGSYEH

-607 GNCAEEIQEPMTLQQ
+607 GNCAEETQEPMTLQQ

-646 NGNEQAVSS
+646 NANEQAVSS
-655 EMLGG
+655 EVLGG
-660 KRHTASCF
+660 KRHPASCF

-673 SDSTE
+673 GDSTE
-678 EPGNSFYDDSK
+678 PGNTFYDDPK

-710 ESCNIPALK
+710 ESCSIPALK

-734 DDKQVQQSQQEVEA
+734 DDKQVQQSQQQVRA
-748 LEDTAILSAVNSQT
+748 LE
-762 TISADRE
+762 E
-769 ETLKDQA
+769 
-776 TAGMVGAP
+776 
-784 LADLTLSNKA
+784 
-794 PSVVSVTS
+794 
-802 QCSYSSTIVHVPH
+802 
-815 PESVTTMEDA
+815 VTTMEDA
-825 TVGSEQ
+825 AVGSEQ
-831 IELLP
+831 IELPP

-844 VPEDLKPVGLTK
+844 LPEDFRPVGLTK

-876 RILLSPFRTYLQQ
+876 RVLLSPFRTYLQQ
-889 GSRSNNRHS
+889 GSGSNNRHS

-911 ASCKKG
+911 ANCKKG

-928 RQSSDS
+928 RQCSDS
-934 HSSSK
+934 HSTSK

-948 RTIQKQSFSPSEV
+948 RTSQKQLFSPSEV
-961 SYLSSSSMNVLPPMG
+961 SYLSSSNLNVHPPVG
-976 LPVYSDPVSNFPASS
+976 FPAYLNPVSTFPASS
-991 VGEELALHSLTPES
+991 GGEQLALRSSQPQS
-1005 MPSSQLCCEAQSCP
+1005 MSSSQLCCGPQSYP
-1019 ALYPPNVGTFMAV
+1019 VFYPPNIGTFMAV
-1032 FFQSFPMCAQM
+1032 FFQGFPMYAQM
-1043 PQYVFLPSPQYVY
+1043 PQHVFLPSPQCVY
-1056 PPSSYPCTTLPPA
+1056 PPSSYPCTMLPPA
-1069 PPPPAPSPIA
+1069 PPPCAPSPVA
-1079 LHSVDQPFPA
+1079 PCSVDQPFPA
-1089 SSVTSMEDQQEGQRD
+1089 SPHSSVEDQQEGQCH

-1132 LSISTA
+1132 LSISA
-1138 VKARAEAKCDNDPE
+1138 DVKPHAEDKHDNDPE
-1152 DSGNSASH
+1152 DNGKTA
-1160 CASGEFTDHSLYEDS
+1160 ALEFPDRSLFEDS
-1175 QSGTGSAASGSGSAL
+1175 QLGSGSAASGSGSAL
-1190 SGSLGSGSNETSGC
+1190 SGSLGSSFNETSGH
-1204 GTGSGK
+1204 GTAGSGK

-1218 DSSEA
+1218 YSSEA
-1223 SKEEKNQEPEGK
+1223 SKEEENQEAEEK
-1235 GTAHKSK
+1235 GTAYKSK

-1247 VMMDHTPERVLM
+1247 VMMDHTPERFLM
-1259 TYQMPNRV
+1259 NYQMPNRI
-1267 KEEVLKED
+1267 KEEVLKQD
-1275 LEKLTVMRKQ
+1275 LEKLAVMQKQ

-1301 TWIRTQT
+1301 SWIRTQT

-1318 VTCDI
+1318 VTCDS
-1323 REASCG
+1323 REGSCE
-1329 AAMADD
+1329 AAVADD
-1335 NMENKGKSP
+1335 SMENKGEP
-1344 PLLQH
+1344 PPALPR